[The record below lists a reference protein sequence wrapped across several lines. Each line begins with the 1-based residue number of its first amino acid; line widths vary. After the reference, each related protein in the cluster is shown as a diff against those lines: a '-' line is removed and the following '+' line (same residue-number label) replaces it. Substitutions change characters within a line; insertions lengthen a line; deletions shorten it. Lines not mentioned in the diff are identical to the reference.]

1 MTHVSH
7 TFNRWEGK
15 MKLIIAEKKEL
26 AEAIVAAI
34 PGDKKYN
41 GNSITVGDY
50 ITCWIYGH
58 ILTHK
63 EPEEIDPS
71 LKKWTLESLP
81 IYFPK
86 WDKKPLPNKI
96 ELFNSVKEL
105 MHLNQV
111 TEIIHAGDADS
122 EGQYLVDELLEYCS
136 NKKPVK
142 RLMVNDNS
150 LGGVQKAFSKID
162 DNSKYISLGK
172 SAEAR
177 AIADMVVGFSL
188 SRYYSIINN
197 AKLSVGRVQ
206 TPTMALVVNR
216 DNEIK
221 NHIKE
226 KYYNLHLKININNID
241 IDLKYYTKEKTTDKS
256 IHEEFI
262 NKIENRSSNLV
273 VTKKE
278 SYRATPLPY
287 NLSDLESDAAILFKY
302 SAKKTMD
309 ITQNLRDKYKA
320 ITYNR
325 SDCRYLSEEHFK
337 EAPELIPVVAQ
348 KLNFTAT
355 FNFNEKSKCFNDKY
369 VTAHHGIIPTGSGN
383 FDEFSQEEKNIYKL
397 IAERYFIQFLEK
409 VKVEKTEART
419 EIEEVIFKKSSTK
432 ILELGYTKYFKVL
445 DDEDIENDEEIES
458 KKENDLSKIPA
469 GEYQVEVDQSNFFI
483 EEKETI
489 AKRPYTEATLI
500 KDLNN
505 IAKYVKDP
513 EIREL
518 LKSKDKDKKDVNGSI
533 GTTATIPGIL
543 EGLIEKGFLTR
554 KEEKI
559 VSTELA
565 QEYLKILPESL
576 KTPDSTALWWSIQ
589 EKIARGEAKVED
601 LTLSVLEDVKMIINS
616 EHKTISSQFSKEKQE
631 KEIIGICPKC
641 GKIIYEGE
649 KNFYCSGYKSGCDF
663 KLWKKIKVFNQKE
676 VTITKQDAKTL
687 LNKGKILITGLTN
700 KAGKKYKANFKLEVI
715 DKYVN
720 LSLDSFVN

>member
-1 MTHVSH
+1 
-7 TFNRWEGK
+7 

-41 GNSITVGDY
+41 GSSIIIGDY
-50 ITCWIYGH
+50 IACWIYGH

-71 LKKWTLESLP
+71 LKKWKLDTLP
-81 IYFPK
+81 IYFSK
-86 WDKKPLPNKI
+86 WDKKILPYRKDLFNTVKDLIHSNKI
-96 ELFNSVKEL
+96 
-105 MHLNQV
+105 

-142 RLMVNDNS
+142 RLMVNDNT
-150 LGGVQKAFSKID
+150 LGGVQKAFSKIE
-162 DNSKYISLGK
+162 DNSKYTALGK

-177 AIADMVVGFSL
+177 AIADMIVGFSL
-188 SRYYSIINN
+188 SRFYSIINN
-197 AKLSVGRVQ
+197 AKLSIGRVQ

-226 KYYNLHLKININNID
+226 KYYNLYLKTNINNID
-241 IDLKYYTKEKTTDKS
+241 IDLRYSSKERIMDKF
-256 IHEEFI
+256 IYEEFI
-262 NKIENRSSNLV
+262 NNVGDKTSNLLI
-273 VTKKE
+273 TKKE
-278 SYRATPLPY
+278 NYRATPLPY
-287 NLSDLESDAAILFKY
+287 NLSDLESDAATLFKY

-325 SDCRYLSEEHFK
+325 SDCRYLSDEHFK
-337 EAPELIPVVAQ
+337 EAPKLIPLVAE

-355 FNFNEKSKCFNDKY
+355 FDFNEKSRCFNDKY
-369 VTAHHGIIPTGSGN
+369 VTAHHGIIPTGAGD
-383 FDEFSQEEKNIYKL
+383 FEQFSQEEKNIYKL
-397 IAERYFIQFLEK
+397 IAERYLIQFLEK
-409 VKVEKTEART
+409 VKIEKTEAKV
-419 EIEEVIFKKSSTK
+419 EINEAIFKKSSIK
-432 ILELGYTKYFKVL
+432 ILEPGYTKYFKVL
-445 DDEDIENDEEIES
+445 EDDNENDEEVEE
-458 KKENDLSKIPA
+458 KKENNLSKIPG
-469 GEYQVEVDQSNFFI
+469 GEYQIKINDSNFFI
-483 EEKETI
+483 EEKETT
-489 AKRPYTEATLI
+489 AKKPYTEATLI

-559 VSTELA
+559 ISTELA
-565 QEYLKILPESL
+565 KEYLKILPESL

-589 EKIARGEAKVED
+589 EKIARGEAKLED
-601 LTLSVLEDVKMIINS
+601 LTLSVLEDVKTIINS
-616 EHKTISSQFSKEKQE
+616 EHKTISSEFSTLKQE
-631 KEIIGICPKC
+631 KEIIGVCPKC
-641 GKIIYEGE
+641 GEPIYEGE
-649 KNFYCSGYKSGCDF
+649 KNFYCNGYKSGCDF

-687 LNKGKILITGLTN
+687 LNKGTILITGLTN
-700 KAGKKYKANFKLEVI
+700 KAGKKYKANFKLEI
-715 DKYVN
+715 NDKYVN

>member
-1 MTHVSH
+1 
-7 TFNRWEGK
+7 

-34 PGDKKYN
+34 PGEKKYN
-41 GNSITVGDY
+41 GSSIIIGDY
-50 ITCWIYGH
+50 IACWIYGH

-71 LKKWTLESLP
+71 LKKWKLDTLP
-81 IYFPK
+81 IYFSK
-86 WDKKPLPNKI
+86 WDKKILPYRKD
-96 ELFNSVKEL
+96 LFNTVKDLIHSNEI
-105 MHLNQV
+105 

-142 RLMVNDNS
+142 RLMVNDNT
-150 LGGVQKAFSKID
+150 LGGVQKAFSKIE
-162 DNSKYISLGK
+162 DNSKYTALGK

-177 AIADMVVGFSL
+177 AIADMIVGFSL
-188 SRYYSIINN
+188 SRLYSIINN

-226 KYYNLHLKININNID
+226 KYYNLYLKTNINNID
-241 IDLKYYTKEKTTDKS
+241 IDLRYSSKERIMDKF
-256 IHEEFI
+256 IYEEFI
-262 NKIENRSSNLV
+262 NNVGDKTSNLLI
-273 VTKKE
+273 TKKE
-278 SYRATPLPY
+278 NYRTTPLPY
-287 NLSDLESDAAILFKY
+287 NLSDLESDAATLFKY

-325 SDCRYLSEEHFK
+325 SDCRYLSDEHFK
-337 EAPELIPVVAQ
+337 EAPKLIPLVAE

-355 FNFNEKSKCFNDKY
+355 FDFNEKSRCFNDKY
-369 VTAHHGIIPTGSGN
+369 VTAHHGIIPTGAGD
-383 FDEFSQEEKNIYKL
+383 FEQFSQEEKNIYKL
-397 IAERYFIQFLEK
+397 IAERYLIQFLEK
-409 VKVEKTEART
+409 VKIEKTEAKV
-419 EIEEVIFKKSSTK
+419 EINEAIFKKSSIK
-432 ILELGYTKYFKVL
+432 ILEPGYTKYFKVL
-445 DDEDIENDEEIES
+445 EDDNENDEEVEE
-458 KKENDLSKIPA
+458 KKENNLSKIPG
-469 GEYQVEVDQSNFFI
+469 GEYQIKINDSNFFI
-483 EEKETI
+483 EEKETT
-489 AKRPYTEATLI
+489 AKKPYTEATLI

-559 VSTELA
+559 ISTELA
-565 QEYLKILPESL
+565 KEYLKILPESL

-589 EKIARGEAKVED
+589 EKIARGEAKLED
-601 LTLSVLEDVKMIINS
+601 LTLSVLEDVKTIINS
-616 EHKTISSQFSKEKQE
+616 EHKTISSEFSTLKQE
-631 KEIIGICPKC
+631 KEIIGVCPKC
-641 GKIIYEGE
+641 GEPIYEGE
-649 KNFYCSGYKSGCDF
+649 KNFYCNGYKSGCDF

-687 LNKGKILITGLTN
+687 LNKGTILITGLTN
-700 KAGKKYKANFKLEVI
+700 KAGKKYKANFKLEI
-715 DKYVN
+715 NDKYVN

>member
-1 MTHVSH
+1 M
-7 TFNRWEGK
+7 GGIK
-15 MKLIIAEKKEL
+15 LKLIIAEKKEL

-63 EPEEIDPS
+63 EPEEVDPS

-105 MHLNQV
+105 MHSNQV

-122 EGQYLVDELLEYCS
+122 EGQYLVDEVLEYCS

-142 RLMVNDNS
+142 RLMVNDNT

-177 AIADMVVGFSL
+177 AIADMIVGFSL

-226 KYYNLHLKININNID
+226 KYYNLHLKTNINNID
-241 IDLKYYTKEKTTDKS
+241 IDLKYYIKEKTTDKS

-262 NKIENRSSNLV
+262 NKIENRTSNLV

-287 NLSDLESDAAILFKY
+287 NLSDLESDAATLFKY

-309 ITQNLRDKYKA
+309 ITQSLRDKHKA

-348 KLNFTAT
+348 KLNFTVT

-409 VKVEKTEART
+409 VKVEKTEAKT
-419 EIEEVIFKKSSTK
+419 EIEEIIFKKSSIK
-432 ILELGYTKYFKVL
+432 ILEPGYTKYFKVL
-445 DDEDIENDEEIES
+445 DDEDNENEEEIDN

-469 GEYQVEVDQSNFFI
+469 GEYQIEVSQSNFFI
-483 EEKETI
+483 EEKETV
-489 AKRPYTEATLI
+489 AKKPYTEATLI

-565 QEYLKILPESL
+565 KEYLKILPESL
-576 KTPDSTALWWSIQ
+576 KTPDVTALWWSIQ

-601 LTLSVLEDVKMIINS
+601 LTLSVLEDVKSIINS
-616 EHKTISSQFSKEKQE
+616 EHKTISSEFSRQKQE
-631 KEIIGICPKC
+631 KEVIGKCPKC
-641 GKIIYEGE
+641 GNPIYEGE
-649 KNFYCSGYKSGCDF
+649 KNFYCSGYKAGCDF

-676 VTITKQDAKTL
+676 VTITNQDAKTL
-687 LNKGKILITGLTN
+687 LNKGTILITGLTN
-700 KAGKKYKANFKLEVI
+700 KAGKKYKANFKLEI
-715 DKYVN
+715 NDKYVN
-720 LSLDSFVN
+720 LSLDSFLK

>member
-1 MTHVSH
+1 
-7 TFNRWEGK
+7 

>member
-1 MTHVSH
+1 
-7 TFNRWEGK
+7 

-34 PGDKKYN
+34 PGEKKYN
-41 GNSITVGDY
+41 GSSIIIGDY
-50 ITCWIYGH
+50 IACWIYGH

-71 LKKWTLESLP
+71 LKKWKLDTLP
-81 IYFPK
+81 IYFSK
-86 WDKKPLPNKI
+86 WDKKILPYRKD
-96 ELFNSVKEL
+96 LFNTVKDLIHSNEI
-105 MHLNQV
+105 

-142 RLMVNDNS
+142 RLMVNDNT
-150 LGGVQKAFSKID
+150 LGGVQKAFSKIE
-162 DNSKYISLGK
+162 DNSKYTALGK

-177 AIADMVVGFSL
+177 AIADMIVGFSL
-188 SRYYSIINN
+188 SRLYSIINN
-197 AKLSVGRVQ
+197 PKLSVGRVQ

-226 KYYNLHLKININNID
+226 KYYNLYLKTNINDID
-241 IDLKYYTKEKTTDKS
+241 IDLRYSSKERIMDKF
-256 IHEEFI
+256 IYEEFI
-262 NKIENRSSNLV
+262 NNVGDKTSNLLI
-273 VTKKE
+273 TKKE
-278 SYRATPLPY
+278 NYRATPLPY
-287 NLSDLESDAAILFKY
+287 NLSDLESDAATLFKY

-325 SDCRYLSEEHFK
+325 SDCRYLSDEHFK
-337 EAPELIPVVAQ
+337 EAPKLIPLVAE

-355 FNFNEKSKCFNDKY
+355 FDFNEKSRCFNDKY
-369 VTAHHGIIPTGSGN
+369 VTAHHGIIPTGAGD
-383 FDEFSQEEKNIYKL
+383 FEQFSQEEKNIYKL
-397 IAERYFIQFLEK
+397 IAERYLIQFLEK
-409 VKVEKTEART
+409 VKIEKTEAKV
-419 EIEEVIFKKSSTK
+419 EINEAIFKKSSIK
-432 ILELGYTKYFKVL
+432 ILEPGYTKYFKVL
-445 DDEDIENDEEIES
+445 EDDNENDEEVEE
-458 KKENDLSKIPA
+458 KKENNLSKIPG
-469 GEYQVEVDQSNFFI
+469 GEYQIKINDSNFFI
-483 EEKETI
+483 EEKETT
-489 AKRPYTEATLI
+489 AKKPYTEATLI

-559 VSTELA
+559 ISTELA
-565 QEYLKILPESL
+565 KEYLKILPESL

-589 EKIARGEAKVED
+589 EKIARGEAKLED
-601 LTLSVLEDVKMIINS
+601 LTLSVLEDVKTIINS
-616 EHKTISSQFSKEKQE
+616 EHKTISSEFSTLKQE
-631 KEIIGICPKC
+631 KEIIGVCPKC
-641 GKIIYEGE
+641 GEPIYEGE
-649 KNFYCSGYKSGCDF
+649 KNFYCNGYKSGCDF

-687 LNKGKILITGLTN
+687 LNKGTILITGLTN
-700 KAGKKYKANFKLEVI
+700 KAGKKYKANFKLEI
-715 DKYVN
+715 NDKYVN

>member
-1 MTHVSH
+1 
-7 TFNRWEGK
+7 

-34 PGDKKYN
+34 PGDKKYK

-58 ILTHK
+58 ILVHK

-105 MHLNQV
+105 MHSNQV
-111 TEIIHAGDADS
+111 TEIIHAGDGDS
-122 EGQYLVDELLEYCS
+122 EGQYLVDEVLEYCS

-142 RLMVNDNS
+142 RLIVNDNT
-150 LGGVQKAFSKID
+150 LGGVKKAFSKID
-162 DNSKYISLGK
+162 DNSNYIPLGK

-177 AIADMVVGFSL
+177 AIADMIVGFSL

-206 TPTMALVVNR
+206 TPTMTLVVNR

-221 NHIKE
+221 NQIKE
-226 KYYNLHLKININNID
+226 KYYNLHLKTNINNID

-262 NKIENRSSNLV
+262 NKIENRTSNLV

-287 NLSDLESDAAILFKY
+287 NLSDLESDAATLFKY

-309 ITQNLRDKYKA
+309 ITQSLRDKHKA

-348 KLNFTAT
+348 KLNFTVT

-409 VKVEKTEART
+409 VKVEKTEAKT
-419 EIEEVIFKKSSTK
+419 EIEEIIFKKNSIK
-432 ILELGYTKYFKVL
+432 ILEPGYTKYFKVL
-445 DDEDIENDEEIES
+445 DDEDNENEEEIEN
-458 KKENDLSKIPA
+458 KKENDLSKIPD
-469 GEYQVEVDQSNFFI
+469 GEYQIEVSQSNFFI
-483 EEKETI
+483 EEKETV
-489 AKRPYTEATLI
+489 AKKPYTEATLI

-565 QEYLKILPESL
+565 KEYLKILPESL
-576 KTPDSTALWWSIQ
+576 KTPDATALWWSIQ
-589 EKIARGEAKVED
+589 EKIARSEAKLED
-601 LTLSVLEDVKMIINS
+601 LTLSVLEDVKSIINS
-616 EHKTISSQFSKEKQE
+616 EHKTISSEFSRQKQE
-631 KEIIGICPKC
+631 KEVIGKCPKC
-641 GKIIYEGE
+641 GEIIYEGE
-649 KNFYCSGYKSGCDF
+649 KNFYCSGYKTGCDF
-663 KLWKKIKVFNQKE
+663 KLWKKVKVFNQKE

-700 KAGKKYKANFKLEVI
+700 KAGKKYKANFKLEVS

>member
-1 MTHVSH
+1 
-7 TFNRWEGK
+7 

-41 GNSITVGDY
+41 GNSIIVGDY

-58 ILTHK
+58 VLAYK

-81 IYFPK
+81 IYFSK
-86 WDKKPLPNKI
+86 WDKKPLPQKI
-96 ELFNSVKEL
+96 ELFNTVKEL
-105 MHLNQV
+105 IHSNQV
-111 TEIIHAGDADS
+111 TEIIHAGDGDS
-122 EGQYLVDELLEYCS
+122 EGQYLVDEVLEYCS

-142 RLMVNDNS
+142 RLIINDNT
-150 LGGVQKAFSKID
+150 LGGVKKAFSKID
-162 DNSKYISLGK
+162 DNSKYIPIGK

-177 AIADMVVGFSL
+177 AIADMIVGFSL
-188 SRYYSIINN
+188 SRFYSILNN
-197 AKLSVGRVQ
+197 AKLSIGRVQ

-226 KYYNLHLKININNID
+226 KYYNLQLKTNVNNLD
-241 IDLKYYTKEKTTDKS
+241 IDLKYYAKERVTDKS
-256 IHEEFI
+256 IYEELI
-262 NKIENRSSNLV
+262 NKIGDKVSKLT

-278 SYRATPLPY
+278 NYKATPLPY
-287 NLSDLESDAAILFKY
+287 NLSDLESDAATLFKY

-309 ITQNLRDKYKA
+309 ITQSLRDKYKA

-337 EAPELIPVVAQ
+337 EAPNLIPIVAQ
-348 KLNFTAT
+348 KLNFVAN
-355 FNFNEKSKCFNDKY
+355 FNFTEKSNCFNDKY
-369 VTAHHGIIPTGSGN
+369 VTAHHGIIPTESGN
-383 FDEFSQEEKNIYKL
+383 FEEFSEDEKNIYKL

-409 VKVEKTEART
+409 IKVEKTEAKT
-419 EIEEVIFKKSSTK
+419 EIEENIFKKSSTK
-432 ILELGYTKYFKVL
+432 ILEPGYTKYFKVL
-445 DDEDIENDEEIES
+445 DNEDEKEEEIEE
-458 KKENDLSKIPA
+458 KIENSLSEIPA
-469 GEYQVEVDQSNFFI
+469 GEYQIEVSQTNFFI
-483 EEKETI
+483 EEKETV
-489 AKRPYTEATLI
+489 AKKPYTEATLI
-500 KDLNN
+500 RDLNN
-505 IAKYVKDP
+505 IAKYVIDP

-565 QEYLKILPESL
+565 KEYLKILPDSL

-589 EKIARGEAKVED
+589 EKIARGEARIED
-601 LTLSVLEDVKMIINS
+601 LTLSVLEDVKAIINS

-631 KEIIGICPKC
+631 KEVIGICPKC
-641 GKIIYEGE
+641 GEIIYEGE
-649 KNFYCSGYKSGCDF
+649 KNFYCSGYKTGCDF

-676 VTITKQDAKTL
+676 VPITKQEAKTL
-687 LNKGKILITGLTN
+687 LNKGTILITGLTN
-700 KAGKKYKANFKLEVI
+700 KTGKKYKANFKLEVS

>member
-1 MTHVSH
+1 
-7 TFNRWEGK
+7 

-63 EPEEIDPS
+63 EPEEVDPS

-86 WDKKPLPNKI
+86 WDKKPLSNKI
-96 ELFNSVKEL
+96 ELFNTVKEL
-105 MHLNQV
+105 ICSNQV
-111 TEIIHAGDADS
+111 IEIIHAGDADS
-122 EGQYLVDELLEYCS
+122 EGQYLVDEVLEYCS

-142 RLMVNDNS
+142 RLMVNDNT
-150 LGGVQKAFSKID
+150 LGGVQKAFSKIE

-177 AIADMVVGFSL
+177 AVADMIVGFSL

-197 AKLSVGRVQ
+197 AKLSIGRVQ

-226 KYYNLHLKININNID
+226 KYYNLHLKTNINNID

-262 NKIENRSSNLV
+262 NKIENRTSNLV

-287 NLSDLESDAAILFKY
+287 NLSDLESDAATLFKY

-309 ITQNLRDKYKA
+309 ITQSLRDKHKA

-348 KLNFTAT
+348 KLNFTVT

-409 VKVEKTEART
+409 VKVEKTEAKT
-419 EIEEVIFKKSSTK
+419 EIEEIIFKKSSIK
-432 ILELGYTKYFKVL
+432 ILESGYTKYFKIL
-445 DDEDIENDEEIES
+445 DDEDNENEEEIDN

-469 GEYQVEVDQSNFFI
+469 GEYQIEVSQSNFFI
-483 EEKETI
+483 EEKETV
-489 AKRPYTEATLI
+489 AKKPYTEATLI

-565 QEYLKILPESL
+565 KEYLKILPESL
-576 KTPDSTALWWSIQ
+576 KTPDVTALWWSIQ

-601 LTLSVLEDVKMIINS
+601 LTLSVLEDVKSIINS
-616 EHKTISSQFSKEKQE
+616 EHKTISSEFSRQKQE
-631 KEIIGICPKC
+631 KEVIGKCPKC
-641 GKIIYEGE
+641 GNPIYEGE
-649 KNFYCSGYKSGCDF
+649 KNFYCSGYKAGCDF

-700 KAGKKYKANFKLEVI
+700 KAGKKYKANFKLEI
-715 DKYVN
+715 SDKYVN

>member
-1 MTHVSH
+1 
-7 TFNRWEGK
+7 

-41 GNSITVGDY
+41 GSSIIIGDY
-50 ITCWIYGH
+50 IACWIYGH

-71 LKKWTLESLP
+71 LKKWKLDTLP
-81 IYFPK
+81 IYFSK
-86 WDKKPLPNKI
+86 WDKKILPYRKD
-96 ELFNSVKEL
+96 LFNTVKDLIHSNEI
-105 MHLNQV
+105 

-142 RLMVNDNS
+142 RLMVNDNT
-150 LGGVQKAFSKID
+150 LGGVQKAFSKIE
-162 DNSKYISLGK
+162 DNSKYTALGK

-177 AIADMVVGFSL
+177 AIADMIVGFSL
-188 SRYYSIINN
+188 SRFYSIINN

-226 KYYNLHLKININNID
+226 KYYNLYLKTNINDID
-241 IDLKYYTKEKTTDKS
+241 IDLRYSSKERIMDKF
-256 IHEEFI
+256 IYEEFI
-262 NKIENRSSNLV
+262 NNVGDKTSNLLI
-273 VTKKE
+273 TKKE
-278 SYRATPLPY
+278 NYRATPLPY
-287 NLSDLESDAAILFKY
+287 NLSDLESDAATLFKY

-325 SDCRYLSEEHFK
+325 SDCRYLSDEHFK
-337 EAPELIPVVAQ
+337 EAPKLIPLVAE

-355 FNFNEKSKCFNDKY
+355 FDFNEKSRCFNDKY
-369 VTAHHGIIPTGSGN
+369 VTAHHGIIPTGAGD
-383 FDEFSQEEKNIYKL
+383 FEQFSQEEKNIYKL
-397 IAERYFIQFLEK
+397 IAERYLIQFLEK
-409 VKVEKTEART
+409 VKIEKTEAKV
-419 EIEEVIFKKSSTK
+419 EINEAIFKKSSIK
-432 ILELGYTKYFKVL
+432 ILEPGYTKYFKVL
-445 DDEDIENDEEIES
+445 EDDNENDEEVEE
-458 KKENDLSKIPA
+458 KKENNLSKIPG
-469 GEYQVEVDQSNFFI
+469 GEYQIKINDSNFFI
-483 EEKETI
+483 EEKETT
-489 AKRPYTEATLI
+489 AKKPYTEATLI

-559 VSTELA
+559 ISTELA
-565 QEYLKILPESL
+565 KEYLKILPESL

-589 EKIARGEAKVED
+589 EKIARGEAKLED
-601 LTLSVLEDVKMIINS
+601 LTLSVLEDVKTIINS
-616 EHKTISSQFSKEKQE
+616 EHKTISSEFSTLKQE
-631 KEIIGICPKC
+631 KEIIGVCPKC
-641 GKIIYEGE
+641 GEPIYEGE
-649 KNFYCSGYKSGCDF
+649 KNFYCNGYKSGCDF

-687 LNKGKILITGLTN
+687 LNKGTILITGLTN
-700 KAGKKYKANFKLEVI
+700 KAGKKYKANFKLEI
-715 DKYVN
+715 NDKYVN

>member
-1 MTHVSH
+1 
-7 TFNRWEGK
+7 

-34 PGDKKYN
+34 PGDKKSN

-58 ILTHK
+58 VLAYK

-81 IYFPK
+81 IYFSK
-86 WDKKPLPNKI
+86 WDKKPLPQKM
-96 ELFNSVKEL
+96 ELFNTVKEL
-105 MHLNQV
+105 MHSNQV
-111 TEIIHAGDADS
+111 TEIIHAGDGDS
-122 EGQYLVDELLEYCS
+122 EGQYLVDEVLEYCS
-136 NKKPVK
+136 NNKPVK
-142 RLMVNDNS
+142 RLIINDNT
-150 LGGVQKAFSKID
+150 LGGVKKAFSKID
-162 DNSKYISLGK
+162 DNSKYIPIGK

-177 AIADMVVGFSL
+177 AIADMIVGFSL
-188 SRYYSIINN
+188 SRFYSILNN
-197 AKLSVGRVQ
+197 AKLSIGRVQ

-226 KYYNLHLKININNID
+226 KYYNLQLKTNVNNLD
-241 IDLKYYTKEKTTDKS
+241 IDLKYYAKERVTDKS
-256 IHEEFI
+256 IYEELI
-262 NKIENRSSNLV
+262 NKIGDKVSKLT

-278 SYRATPLPY
+278 NYKATPFPY
-287 NLSDLESDAAILFKY
+287 NLSDLESDAATLFKY

-309 ITQNLRDKYKA
+309 ITQSLRDKHKA

-325 SDCRYLSEEHFK
+325 SNSSYLTEEHFK
-337 EAPELIPVVAQ
+337 EAPKIIPVVAQ
-348 KLNFTAT
+348 KLNFIAT
-355 FNFNEKSKCFNDKY
+355 FNFSQKTKCFNDKY
-369 VTAHHGIIPTGSGN
+369 SVPHHGIIPTGAGN
-383 FDEFSQEEKNIYKL
+383 FEDFSKEEKNIYKL

-409 VKVEKTEART
+409 VKVEKTEAKV
-419 EIEEVIFKKSSTK
+419 EIEENIFKKSSTK
-432 ILELGYTKYFKVL
+432 ILEPGYTKYFKVL
-445 DDEDIENDEEIES
+445 DDGDNENEEEIEG
-458 KKENDLSKIPA
+458 KIENSLSEIPA
-469 GEYQVEVDQSNFFI
+469 GEYQIEVSQTNFFI
-483 EEKETI
+483 EEKETVP
-489 AKRPYTEATLI
+489 KKPYTEATLI

-518 LKSKDKDKKDVNGSI
+518 LKNKDKDKKDVNGSI
-533 GTTATIPGIL
+533 GTVATIPGIL
-543 EGLIEKGFLTR
+543 EGLIEKGFLAR

-565 QEYLKILPESL
+565 KEYLKILPESL

-601 LTLSVLEDVKMIINS
+601 LTLSVLEDVKGIINS
-616 EHKTISSQFSKEKQE
+616 EHKTISSEFSRQKQE
-631 KEIIGICPKC
+631 KEVIGKCPKC
-641 GKIIYEGE
+641 GNPIYEGE
-649 KNFYCSGYKSGCDF
+649 KNFYCSGYKAGCDF

-687 LNKGKILITGLTN
+687 LNKGTIAITGLTN
-700 KAGKKYKANFKLEVI
+700 KAGKKYKANFKLEVS

>member
-1 MTHVSH
+1 
-7 TFNRWEGK
+7 

-34 PGDKKYN
+34 PGDKKYK

-58 ILTHK
+58 ILVHK

-105 MHLNQV
+105 MHSNQV
-111 TEIIHAGDADS
+111 TEIIHAGDGDS
-122 EGQYLVDELLEYCS
+122 EGQYLVDEVLEYCS

-142 RLMVNDNS
+142 RLIVNDNT
-150 LGGVQKAFSKID
+150 LGGVKKAFSKID
-162 DNSKYISLGK
+162 DNSNYIPLGK

-177 AIADMVVGFSL
+177 AIADMIVGFSL

-206 TPTMALVVNR
+206 TPTMTLVVNR

-226 KYYNLHLKININNID
+226 KYYNLHLKTNINNID

-262 NKIENRSSNLV
+262 NKIENRTSNLV

-287 NLSDLESDAAILFKY
+287 NLSDLESDAATLFKY

-309 ITQNLRDKYKA
+309 ITQSLRDKHKA

-348 KLNFTAT
+348 KLNFTVT

-409 VKVEKTEART
+409 VKVEKTEAKT
-419 EIEEVIFKKSSTK
+419 EIEEIIFKKNSIK
-432 ILELGYTKYFKVL
+432 ILEPGYTKYFKVL
-445 DDEDIENDEEIES
+445 DDEDNENEEEIEN

-469 GEYQVEVDQSNFFI
+469 GEYQIEVSQSNFFI
-483 EEKETI
+483 EEKETV
-489 AKRPYTEATLI
+489 AKKPYTEATLI

-518 LKSKDKDKKDVNGSI
+518 LKSKDKDKKDVNESI

-565 QEYLKILPESL
+565 KEYLKILPESL
-576 KTPDSTALWWSIQ
+576 KTPDATALWWSIQ
-589 EKIARGEAKVED
+589 EKIARSEAKLED
-601 LTLSVLEDVKMIINS
+601 LTLSVLEDVKSIINS
-616 EHKTISSQFSKEKQE
+616 EHKTISSEFSRQKQE
-631 KEIIGICPKC
+631 KEVIGKCPKC
-641 GKIIYEGE
+641 GEIIYEGE
-649 KNFYCSGYKSGCDF
+649 KNFYCSGYKTGCDF
-663 KLWKKIKVFNQKE
+663 KLWKKVKVFNQKE

-700 KAGKKYKANFKLEVI
+700 KAGKKYKANFKLEVS

>member
-1 MTHVSH
+1 
-7 TFNRWEGK
+7 

-34 PGDKKYN
+34 PGEKKYN
-41 GNSITVGDY
+41 GSSIIIGDY
-50 ITCWIYGH
+50 IACWIYGH

-71 LKKWTLESLP
+71 LKKWKLDTLP
-81 IYFPK
+81 IYFSK
-86 WDKKPLPNKI
+86 WDKKILPYRKD
-96 ELFNSVKEL
+96 LFNTVKDLIHSNEI
-105 MHLNQV
+105 

-142 RLMVNDNS
+142 RLMVNDNT
-150 LGGVQKAFSKID
+150 LGGVQKAFSKIE
-162 DNSKYISLGK
+162 DNSKYTALGK

-177 AIADMVVGFSL
+177 AIADMIVGFSL
-188 SRYYSIINN
+188 SRFYSIINN
-197 AKLSVGRVQ
+197 AKLSIGRVQ

-226 KYYNLHLKININNID
+226 KYYNLYLKTNINDID
-241 IDLKYYTKEKTTDKS
+241 IDLRYSSKERIMDKS
-256 IHEEFI
+256 IYEEFI
-262 NKIENRSSNLV
+262 NNVGDKTSNLLI
-273 VTKKE
+273 TKKE
-278 SYRATPLPY
+278 NYRATPLPY
-287 NLSDLESDAAILFKY
+287 NLSDLESDAATLFKY

-337 EAPELIPVVAQ
+337 EAPKLIPLVAE

-355 FNFNEKSKCFNDKY
+355 FDFNEKSRCFNDKY
-369 VTAHHGIIPTGSGN
+369 VTAHHGIIPTGAGD
-383 FDEFSQEEKNIYKL
+383 FEQFSQEEKNIYKL
-397 IAERYFIQFLEK
+397 IAERYLIQFLEK
-409 VKVEKTEART
+409 VKIEKTEAKV
-419 EIEEVIFKKSSTK
+419 EINEAIFKKSSIK
-432 ILELGYTKYFKVL
+432 ILEPGYTKYFKVL
-445 DDEDIENDEEIES
+445 EDDNENDEEIEE
-458 KKENDLSKIPA
+458 KKENNLSKIPG
-469 GEYQVEVDQSNFFI
+469 GEYQIKINNSNFFI
-483 EEKETI
+483 EEKETT
-489 AKRPYTEATLI
+489 AKKPYTEATLI

-589 EKIARGEAKVED
+589 EKIARGEAKLED
-601 LTLSVLEDVKMIINS
+601 LTLSVLEDVKTIINS
-616 EHKTISSQFSKEKQE
+616 EHKTISSEFSTVKQE
-631 KEIIGICPKC
+631 KEVIGVCPKC
-641 GKIIYEGE
+641 GKLIYEGE
-649 KNFYCSGYKSGCDF
+649 KNFYCNGYKSGCDF
-663 KLWKKIKVFNQKE
+663 KLWKKIKIFNQKE

-687 LNKGKILITGLTN
+687 LNKGTILITGLTN
-700 KAGKKYKANFKLEVI
+700 KAGKKYKANFKLEI
-715 DKYVN
+715 NDKYVN

>member
-1 MTHVSH
+1 
-7 TFNRWEGK
+7 

-409 VKVEKTEART
+409 VKIEKTEART

>member
-1 MTHVSH
+1 
-7 TFNRWEGK
+7 

-71 LKKWTLESLP
+71 LKKWILESLP

-105 MHLNQV
+105 MHSNQV

-142 RLMVNDNS
+142 RLMVNDNT

-177 AIADMVVGFSL
+177 AIADMIVGFSL

-226 KYYNLHLKININNID
+226 KYYNLYLKTNINDTD
-241 IDLKYYTKEKTTDKS
+241 IDLRYSSKERTIDKS
-256 IHEEFI
+256 IYEEFI
-262 NKIENRSSNLV
+262 NNVGDKTSNLLI
-273 VTKKE
+273 TKKE
-278 SYRATPLPY
+278 NYRATPLPY

-337 EAPELIPVVAQ
+337 EAPKLIPLVAE

-355 FNFNEKSKCFNDKY
+355 FNFNEKSRCFNDKY
-369 VTAHHGIIPTGSGN
+369 VTAHHGIIPTGAGD
-383 FDEFSQEEKNIYKL
+383 FEQFSQEEKNIYKL
-397 IAERYFIQFLEK
+397 IAERYLIQFLEK
-409 VKVEKTEART
+409 VKIEKTEAKV
-419 EIEEVIFKKSSTK
+419 EINEAIFKKSSIK
-432 ILELGYTKYFKVL
+432 ILEPGYTKYFKVL
-445 DDEDIENDEEIES
+445 EDDNENDEEIE
-458 KKENDLSKIPA
+458 ENNLSKIPD
-469 GEYQVEVDQSNFFI
+469 GEYQIKINNSNFFI
-483 EEKETI
+483 EEKETT
-489 AKRPYTEATLI
+489 AKKPYTEATLI

-589 EKIARGEAKVED
+589 EKIARGEAKLED
-601 LTLSVLEDVKMIINS
+601 LTLSVLEDVKTIINS
-616 EHKTISSQFSKEKQE
+616 EHKTISSEFSTVKQE
-631 KEIIGICPKC
+631 KEVIGVCPKC
-641 GKIIYEGE
+641 GKLIYEGE
-649 KNFYCSGYKSGCDF
+649 KNFYCNGYKAGCDF

-687 LNKGKILITGLTN
+687 LNKGTILITGLTN
-700 KAGKKYKANFKLEVI
+700 KAGKKYKANFKLEI
-715 DKYVN
+715 NDKYVN

>member
-1 MTHVSH
+1 
-7 TFNRWEGK
+7 

-34 PGDKKYN
+34 PGEKKYN
-41 GNSITVGDY
+41 GSSIIIGDY
-50 ITCWIYGH
+50 IACWIYGH

-71 LKKWTLESLP
+71 LKKWKLDTLP
-81 IYFPK
+81 IYFSK
-86 WDKKPLPNKI
+86 WDKKILPYRKD
-96 ELFNSVKEL
+96 LFNTVKDLIHSNEI
-105 MHLNQV
+105 

-142 RLMVNDNS
+142 RLMVNDNT
-150 LGGVQKAFSKID
+150 LGGVQKAFSKIE
-162 DNSKYISLGK
+162 DNSKYTALGK

-177 AIADMVVGFSL
+177 AIADMIVGFSL
-188 SRYYSIINN
+188 SRFYSIINN
-197 AKLSVGRVQ
+197 AKLSIGRVQ

-226 KYYNLHLKININNID
+226 KYYNLYLKTNINDID
-241 IDLKYYTKEKTTDKS
+241 IDLRYSSKERIMDKF
-256 IHEEFI
+256 IYEEFI
-262 NKIENRSSNLV
+262 NNVGDKTSNLLI
-273 VTKKE
+273 TKKE
-278 SYRATPLPY
+278 NYRATPLPY
-287 NLSDLESDAAILFKY
+287 NLSDLESDAATLFKY

-325 SDCRYLSEEHFK
+325 SDCRYLSDEHFK
-337 EAPELIPVVAQ
+337 EAPKLIPLVAE

-355 FNFNEKSKCFNDKY
+355 FDFNEKSRCFNDKY
-369 VTAHHGIIPTGSGN
+369 VTAHHGIIPTGAGD
-383 FDEFSQEEKNIYKL
+383 FEQFSQEEKNIYKL
-397 IAERYFIQFLEK
+397 IAERYLIQFLEK
-409 VKVEKTEART
+409 VKIEKTEAKV
-419 EIEEVIFKKSSTK
+419 EINEAIFKKSSIK
-432 ILELGYTKYFKVL
+432 ILEPGYTKYFKVL
-445 DDEDIENDEEIES
+445 EDDNENDEEVEE
-458 KKENDLSKIPA
+458 KKENNLSKIPG
-469 GEYQVEVDQSNFFI
+469 GEYQIKINDSNFFI
-483 EEKETI
+483 EEKETT
-489 AKRPYTEATLI
+489 AKKPYTEATLI

-559 VSTELA
+559 ISTELA
-565 QEYLKILPESL
+565 KEYLKILPESL

-589 EKIARGEAKVED
+589 EKIARGEAKLED
-601 LTLSVLEDVKMIINS
+601 LTLSVLEDVKTIINS
-616 EHKTISSQFSKEKQE
+616 EHKTISSEFSTLKQE
-631 KEIIGICPKC
+631 KEIIGVCPKC
-641 GKIIYEGE
+641 GEPIYEGE
-649 KNFYCSGYKSGCDF
+649 KNFYCNGYKSGCDF

-687 LNKGKILITGLTN
+687 LNKGTILITGLTN
-700 KAGKKYKANFKLEVI
+700 KAGKKYKANFKLEI
-715 DKYVN
+715 NDKYVN

>member
-1 MTHVSH
+1 
-7 TFNRWEGK
+7 

-34 PGDKKYN
+34 PGDKKYK

-63 EPEEIDPS
+63 EPEEVNPS

-86 WDKKPLPNKI
+86 WDKKPLSNKI
-96 ELFNSVKEL
+96 ELFNTVKEL
-105 MHLNQV
+105 ICLNQV

-122 EGQYLVDELLEYCS
+122 EGQYLVDEVLEYCS

-142 RLMVNDNS
+142 RLMVNDNT
-150 LGGVQKAFSKID
+150 LGGVQKAFSKIE

-177 AIADMVVGFSL
+177 AIADMIVGFSL

-226 KYYNLHLKININNID
+226 KYYNLHLKTNINNID

-262 NKIENRSSNLV
+262 NKIENRTSNLV

-287 NLSDLESDAAILFKY
+287 NLSDLESDAATLFKY

-325 SDCRYLSEEHFK
+325 SDCRYLSDEHFK
-337 EAPELIPVVAQ
+337 EAPKLIPLVAE

-355 FNFNEKSKCFNDKY
+355 FDFNEKSRCFNDKY
-369 VTAHHGIIPTGSGN
+369 VTAHHGIIPTGAGD
-383 FDEFSQEEKNIYKL
+383 FEQFSQEEKNIYKL
-397 IAERYFIQFLEK
+397 IAERYLIQFLEK
-409 VKVEKTEART
+409 VKIEKTEAKV
-419 EIEEVIFKKSSTK
+419 EINEAIFKKSSIK
-432 ILELGYTKYFKVL
+432 ILEPGYTKYFKVL
-445 DDEDIENDEEIES
+445 EDDNENDEEVEE
-458 KKENDLSKIPA
+458 KKENNLSKIPG
-469 GEYQVEVDQSNFFI
+469 GEYQIKINDSNFFI
-483 EEKETI
+483 EEKETT
-489 AKRPYTEATLI
+489 AKKPYTEATLI

-559 VSTELA
+559 ISTELA
-565 QEYLKILPESL
+565 KEYLKILPESL

-589 EKIARGEAKVED
+589 EKIARGEAKLED
-601 LTLSVLEDVKMIINS
+601 LTLSVLEDVKTIINS
-616 EHKTISSQFSKEKQE
+616 EHKTISSEFSTLKQE
-631 KEIIGICPKC
+631 KEIIGVCPKC
-641 GKIIYEGE
+641 GEPIYEGE
-649 KNFYCSGYKSGCDF
+649 KNFYCNGYKSGCDF

-687 LNKGKILITGLTN
+687 LNKGTILITGLTN
-700 KAGKKYKANFKLEVI
+700 KAGKKYKANFKLEI
-715 DKYVN
+715 NDKYVN

>member
-1 MTHVSH
+1 
-7 TFNRWEGK
+7 

-34 PGDKKYN
+34 PGEKKYN
-41 GNSITVGDY
+41 GSSIIIGDY
-50 ITCWIYGH
+50 IACWIYGH

-71 LKKWTLESLP
+71 LKKWKLDTLP
-81 IYFPK
+81 IYFSK
-86 WDKKPLPNKI
+86 WDKKILPYRKD
-96 ELFNSVKEL
+96 LFNTVKDLIHSNEI
-105 MHLNQV
+105 

-142 RLMVNDNS
+142 RLMVNDNT
-150 LGGVQKAFSKID
+150 LGGVQKAFSKIE
-162 DNSKYISLGK
+162 DNSKYTALGK

-177 AIADMVVGFSL
+177 AIADMIVGFSL
-188 SRYYSIINN
+188 SRFYSIINN
-197 AKLSVGRVQ
+197 AKLSIGRVQ

-226 KYYNLHLKININNID
+226 KYYNLHLKTNINDID
-241 IDLKYYTKEKTTDKS
+241 IDLRYSSKERIMDKS
-256 IHEEFI
+256 IYEEFI
-262 NKIENRSSNLV
+262 NNVGDKTSNLLI
-273 VTKKE
+273 TKKE
-278 SYRATPLPY
+278 NYRATPLPY
-287 NLSDLESDAAILFKY
+287 NLSDLESDAATLFKY

-325 SDCRYLSEEHFK
+325 SDCRYLSDEHFK
-337 EAPELIPVVAQ
+337 EAPKLIPLVAE

-355 FNFNEKSKCFNDKY
+355 FDFNEKSRCFNDKY
-369 VTAHHGIIPTGSGN
+369 VTAHHGIIPTGAGD
-383 FDEFSQEEKNIYKL
+383 FEQFSQEEKNIYKL
-397 IAERYFIQFLEK
+397 IAERYLIQFLEK
-409 VKVEKTEART
+409 VKIEKTEAKV
-419 EIEEVIFKKSSTK
+419 EINEAIFKKSSIK
-432 ILELGYTKYFKVL
+432 ILEPGYTKYFKVL
-445 DDEDIENDEEIES
+445 EDDNENDEEVEE
-458 KKENDLSKIPA
+458 KKENNLSKIPG
-469 GEYQVEVDQSNFFI
+469 GEYQIKINNSNFFI
-483 EEKETI
+483 EEKETT
-489 AKRPYTEATLI
+489 AKKPYTEATLI

-559 VSTELA
+559 ISTELA
-565 QEYLKILPESL
+565 KEYLKILPESL

-589 EKIARGEAKVED
+589 EKIARGEAKLED
-601 LTLSVLEDVKMIINS
+601 LTLSVLEDVKTIINS
-616 EHKTISSQFSKEKQE
+616 EHKTISSEFSTLKQE
-631 KEIIGICPKC
+631 KEIIGVCPKC
-641 GKIIYEGE
+641 GEPIYEGE
-649 KNFYCSGYKSGCDF
+649 KNFYCNGYKSGCDF

-687 LNKGKILITGLTN
+687 LNKGTILITGLTN
-700 KAGKKYKANFKLEVI
+700 KAGKKYKANFKLEI
-715 DKYVN
+715 NDKYVN

>member
-1 MTHVSH
+1 
-7 TFNRWEGK
+7 

-34 PGDKKYN
+34 PGDKKYK

-58 ILTHK
+58 ILVHK

-105 MHLNQV
+105 MHSNQV
-111 TEIIHAGDADS
+111 TEIIHAGDGDS
-122 EGQYLVDELLEYCS
+122 EGQYLVDEVLEYCS

-142 RLMVNDNS
+142 RLIVNDNT
-150 LGGVQKAFSKID
+150 LGGVKKAFSKID
-162 DNSKYISLGK
+162 DNSNYIPLGK

-177 AIADMVVGFSL
+177 AIADMIVGFSL

-206 TPTMALVVNR
+206 TPTMTLVVNR

-226 KYYNLHLKININNID
+226 KYYNLHLKTNINNID
-241 IDLKYYTKEKTTDKS
+241 IDLKYYTKEKITDKS

-262 NKIENRSSNLV
+262 NKIKNRTSNLV

-287 NLSDLESDAAILFKY
+287 NLSDLESDAATLFKY

-309 ITQNLRDKYKA
+309 ITQSLRDKHKA

-348 KLNFTAT
+348 KLNFTVT

-409 VKVEKTEART
+409 VKVEKTEAKT
-419 EIEEVIFKKSSTK
+419 EIEEIIFKKNSIK
-432 ILELGYTKYFKVL
+432 ILEPGYTKYFKVL
-445 DDEDIENDEEIES
+445 DDEDNENEEEIEN

-469 GEYQVEVDQSNFFI
+469 GEYQIEVSQSNFFI
-483 EEKETI
+483 EEKETV
-489 AKRPYTEATLI
+489 AKKPYTEATLI

-565 QEYLKILPESL
+565 KEYLKILPESL
-576 KTPDSTALWWSIQ
+576 KTPDATALWWSIQ
-589 EKIARGEAKVED
+589 EKIARSEAKLED
-601 LTLSVLEDVKMIINS
+601 LTLSVLEDVKSIINS
-616 EHKTISSQFSKEKQE
+616 EHKTISSEFSRQKQE
-631 KEIIGICPKC
+631 KEVIGKCPKC
-641 GKIIYEGE
+641 GEIIYEGE
-649 KNFYCSGYKSGCDF
+649 KNFYCSGYKTGCDF
-663 KLWKKIKVFNQKE
+663 KLWKKVKVFNQKE

-700 KAGKKYKANFKLEVI
+700 KAGKKYKANFKLEVS

>member
-1 MTHVSH
+1 
-7 TFNRWEGK
+7 

-34 PGDKKYN
+34 PGEKKYN
-41 GNSITVGDY
+41 GSSIIIGDY
-50 ITCWIYGH
+50 IACWIYGH

-71 LKKWTLESLP
+71 LKKWKLDTLP
-81 IYFPK
+81 IYFSK
-86 WDKKPLPNKI
+86 WDKKILPYRKD
-96 ELFNSVKEL
+96 LFNTVKDLIHSNEI
-105 MHLNQV
+105 

-142 RLMVNDNS
+142 RLMVNDNT
-150 LGGVQKAFSKID
+150 LGGVQKAFSKIE
-162 DNSKYISLGK
+162 DNSKYTALGK

-177 AIADMVVGFSL
+177 AIADMIVGFSL
-188 SRYYSIINN
+188 SRFYSIINN
-197 AKLSVGRVQ
+197 AKLSIGRVQ

-226 KYYNLHLKININNID
+226 KYYNLYLKTNINDID
-241 IDLKYYTKEKTTDKS
+241 IDLRYSSKERIMDKS
-256 IHEEFI
+256 IYEEFI
-262 NKIENRSSNLV
+262 NNVGDKTSNLLI
-273 VTKKE
+273 TKKE
-278 SYRATPLPY
+278 NYRATPLPY
-287 NLSDLESDAAILFKY
+287 NLSDLESDAATLFKY

-325 SDCRYLSEEHFK
+325 SDCRYLSDEHFK
-337 EAPELIPVVAQ
+337 EAPKLIPLVAE

-355 FNFNEKSKCFNDKY
+355 FDFNEKSRCFNDKY
-369 VTAHHGIIPTGSGN
+369 VTAHHGIIPTGAGD
-383 FDEFSQEEKNIYKL
+383 FEQFSQEEKNIYKL
-397 IAERYFIQFLEK
+397 IAERYLIQFLEK
-409 VKVEKTEART
+409 VKIEKTEAKV
-419 EIEEVIFKKSSTK
+419 EINEAIFKKSSIK
-432 ILELGYTKYFKVL
+432 ILEPGYTKYFKVL
-445 DDEDIENDEEIES
+445 EDDNENDEEVEE
-458 KKENDLSKIPA
+458 KKENNLSKIPG
-469 GEYQVEVDQSNFFI
+469 GEYQIKINDSNFFI
-483 EEKETI
+483 EEKETT
-489 AKRPYTEATLI
+489 AKKPYTEATLI

-559 VSTELA
+559 ISTELA
-565 QEYLKILPESL
+565 KEYLKILPESL

-589 EKIARGEAKVED
+589 EKIARGEAKLED
-601 LTLSVLEDVKMIINS
+601 LTLSVLEDVKTIINS
-616 EHKTISSQFSKEKQE
+616 EHKTISSEFSTVKQE
-631 KEIIGICPKC
+631 KEVIGVCPKC
-641 GKIIYEGE
+641 GEPIYEGE
-649 KNFYCSGYKSGCDF
+649 KNFYCNGYKSGCDF

-676 VTITKQDAKTL
+676 VIITKQDAKTL
-687 LNKGKILITGLTN
+687 LNKGTILITGLTN
-700 KAGKKYKANFKLEVI
+700 KAGKKYKANFKLEI
-715 DKYVN
+715 NDKYVN

>member
-1 MTHVSH
+1 MCHILLIDE
-7 TFNRWEGK
+7 REK

-41 GNSITVGDY
+41 GNSIIVGDY

-58 ILTHK
+58 VLAYK

-81 IYFPK
+81 IYFSK
-86 WDKKPLPNKI
+86 WDKKPLPQKI
-96 ELFNSVKEL
+96 ELFNTVKEL
-105 MHLNQV
+105 IHSNQV
-111 TEIIHAGDADS
+111 TEIIHAGDGDS
-122 EGQYLVDELLEYCS
+122 EGQYLVDEVLEYCS

-142 RLMVNDNS
+142 RLIINDNT
-150 LGGVQKAFSKID
+150 LGGVKKAFSKID
-162 DNSKYISLGK
+162 DNSKYIPIGK

-177 AIADMVVGFSL
+177 AIADMIVGFSL
-188 SRYYSIINN
+188 SRFYSILNN
-197 AKLSVGRVQ
+197 AKLSIGRVQ

-226 KYYNLHLKININNID
+226 KYYNLQLKTNVNNLD
-241 IDLKYYTKEKTTDKS
+241 IDLKYYAKERVTDKS
-256 IHEEFI
+256 IYEELI
-262 NKIENRSSNLV
+262 NKIGDKVSKLT

-278 SYRATPLPY
+278 NYKATPLPY
-287 NLSDLESDAAILFKY
+287 NLSDLESDAATLFKY

-309 ITQNLRDKYKA
+309 ITQSLRDKYKA

-337 EAPELIPVVAQ
+337 EAPNLIPIVAQ
-348 KLNFTAT
+348 KLNFVAN
-355 FNFNEKSKCFNDKY
+355 FNFTEKSNCFNDKY
-369 VTAHHGIIPTGSGN
+369 VTAHHGIIPTESGN
-383 FDEFSQEEKNIYKL
+383 FEEFSEDEKNIYKL

-409 VKVEKTEART
+409 IKVEKTEAKT
-419 EIEEVIFKKSSTK
+419 EIEENIFKKSSTK
-432 ILELGYTKYFKVL
+432 ILEPGYTKYFKVL
-445 DDEDIENDEEIES
+445 DNEDEKEEEIEE
-458 KKENDLSKIPA
+458 KIENSLSEIPA
-469 GEYQVEVDQSNFFI
+469 GEYQIEVSQTNFFI
-483 EEKETI
+483 EEKETV
-489 AKRPYTEATLI
+489 AKKPYTEATLI
-500 KDLNN
+500 RDLNN
-505 IAKYVKDP
+505 IAKYVIDP

-565 QEYLKILPESL
+565 KEYLKILPDLL

-589 EKIARGEAKVED
+589 EKIARGEARIED
-601 LTLSVLEDVKMIINS
+601 LTLSVLEDVKAIINS

-631 KEIIGICPKC
+631 KEVIGICPKC
-641 GKIIYEGE
+641 GEIIYEGE
-649 KNFYCSGYKSGCDF
+649 KNFYCSGYKTGCDF

-676 VTITKQDAKTL
+676 VPITKQEAKTL
-687 LNKGKILITGLTN
+687 LNKGTILITGLTN
-700 KAGKKYKANFKLEVI
+700 KTGKKYKANFKLEVS

>member
-1 MTHVSH
+1 
-7 TFNRWEGK
+7 

-63 EPEEIDPS
+63 EPEEVDPS

-105 MHLNQV
+105 MHSNQV
-111 TEIIHAGDADS
+111 TEIIHAGDGDS
-122 EGQYLVDELLEYCS
+122 EGQYLVDEVLEYCS

-142 RLMVNDNS
+142 RLMVNDNT
-150 LGGVQKAFSKID
+150 LGGVQKAFSKIE

-177 AIADMVVGFSL
+177 AIADMIVGFSL

-226 KYYNLHLKININNID
+226 KYYNLHLKTNINNID
-241 IDLKYYTKEKTTDKS
+241 IDLKYYIKEKTTDKS

-262 NKIENRSSNLV
+262 NKIENRTSNLV

-287 NLSDLESDAAILFKY
+287 NLSDLESDAATLFKY

-309 ITQNLRDKYKA
+309 ITQSLRDKHKA

-337 EAPELIPVVAQ
+337 EASKLIPIVAQ
-348 KLNFTAT
+348 KLKFIAT
-355 FNFNEKSKCFNDKY
+355 FNFTEKSRCFNDKY
-369 VTAHHGIIPTGSGN
+369 VTAHHGIIPTGDGN
-383 FDEFSQEEKNIYKL
+383 FEDFSQEEKNIYKL

-419 EIEEVIFKKSSTK
+419 EIEEVIFKKGSTK
-432 ILELGYTKYFKVL
+432 ILEPGYTKYFKVL
-445 DDEDIENDEEIES
+445 DDEDIENEEEIES
-458 KKENDLSKIPA
+458 KKEDDLCKILV
-469 GEYQVEVDQSNFFI
+469 GEYQIEVSQSNFFI
-483 EEKETI
+483 EEKETV
-489 AKRPYTEATLI
+489 AKKPYTEATLI

-505 IAKYVKDP
+505 IVKYVKDP

-565 QEYLKILPESL
+565 KEYLKILPESL
-576 KTPDSTALWWSIQ
+576 KTPDVTALWWSIQ

-601 LTLSVLEDVKMIINS
+601 LTLSVLEDVKSIINS
-616 EHKTISSQFSKEKQE
+616 EHKTISSEFSRQKQE
-631 KEIIGICPKC
+631 KEVIGKCPKC
-641 GKIIYEGE
+641 GNPIYEGE
-649 KNFYCSGYKSGCDF
+649 KNFYCSGYKAGCDF

-676 VTITKQDAKTL
+676 VTITNQDAKTL
-687 LNKGKILITGLTN
+687 LNKGTILITGLTN
-700 KAGKKYKANFKLEVI
+700 KAGKKYKANFKLEI
-715 DKYVN
+715 NDKYVN
-720 LSLDSFVN
+720 LSLDSFLK

>member
-1 MTHVSH
+1 
-7 TFNRWEGK
+7 

-34 PGDKKYN
+34 PGEKKYN
-41 GNSITVGDY
+41 GSSIIIGDY
-50 ITCWIYGH
+50 IACWIYGH

-71 LKKWTLESLP
+71 LKKWKLDTLP
-81 IYFPK
+81 IYFSK
-86 WDKKPLPNKI
+86 WDKKILPYRKD
-96 ELFNSVKEL
+96 LFNTVKDLIHSNEI
-105 MHLNQV
+105 

-142 RLMVNDNS
+142 RLMVNDNT
-150 LGGVQKAFSKID
+150 LGGVQKAFSKIE
-162 DNSKYISLGK
+162 DNSKYTALGK

-177 AIADMVVGFSL
+177 AIADMIVGFSL
-188 SRYYSIINN
+188 SRFYSIINN
-197 AKLSVGRVQ
+197 AKLSIGRVQ

-226 KYYNLHLKININNID
+226 KYYNLYLKTNINNID
-241 IDLKYYTKEKTTDKS
+241 IDLRYSSKERIMDKF
-256 IHEEFI
+256 IYEEFI
-262 NKIENRSSNLV
+262 NNVGDKTSNLLI
-273 VTKKE
+273 TKKE
-278 SYRATPLPY
+278 NYRTTPLPY
-287 NLSDLESDAAILFKY
+287 NLSDLESDAATLFKY

-325 SDCRYLSEEHFK
+325 SDCRYLSDEHFK
-337 EAPELIPVVAQ
+337 EAPKLIPLVAE

-355 FNFNEKSKCFNDKY
+355 FDFNEKSRCFNDKY
-369 VTAHHGIIPTGSGN
+369 VTAHHGIIPTGAGD
-383 FDEFSQEEKNIYKL
+383 FEQFSQEEKNIYKL
-397 IAERYFIQFLEK
+397 IAERYLIQFLEK
-409 VKVEKTEART
+409 VKIEKTEAKV
-419 EIEEVIFKKSSTK
+419 EINEAIFKKSSIK
-432 ILELGYTKYFKVL
+432 ILEPGYTKYFKVL
-445 DDEDIENDEEIES
+445 EDDNENDEEVEE
-458 KKENDLSKIPA
+458 KKENNLSKIPG
-469 GEYQVEVDQSNFFI
+469 GEYQIKINDSNFFI
-483 EEKETI
+483 EEKETT
-489 AKRPYTEATLI
+489 AKKPYTEATLI

-559 VSTELA
+559 ISTELA
-565 QEYLKILPESL
+565 KEYLKILPESL

-589 EKIARGEAKVED
+589 EKIARGEAKLED
-601 LTLSVLEDVKMIINS
+601 LTLSVLEDVKTIINS
-616 EHKTISSQFSKEKQE
+616 EHKTISSEFSTLKQE
-631 KEIIGICPKC
+631 KEIIGVCPKC
-641 GKIIYEGE
+641 GEPIYEGE
-649 KNFYCSGYKSGCDF
+649 KNFYCNGYKSGCDF

-687 LNKGKILITGLTN
+687 LNKGTILITGLTN
-700 KAGKKYKANFKLEVI
+700 KAGKKYKANFKLEI
-715 DKYVN
+715 NDKYVN

>member
-1 MTHVSH
+1 
-7 TFNRWEGK
+7 

-41 GNSITVGDY
+41 GNSIIVGDY

-58 ILTHK
+58 VLAYK

-81 IYFPK
+81 IYFSK
-86 WDKKPLPNKI
+86 WDKKPLPQKI
-96 ELFNSVKEL
+96 ELFNTVKEL
-105 MHLNQV
+105 IHSNQV
-111 TEIIHAGDADS
+111 TEIIHAGDGDS
-122 EGQYLVDELLEYCS
+122 EGQYLVDEVLEYCS

-142 RLMVNDNS
+142 RLIINDNT
-150 LGGVQKAFSKID
+150 LGGVKKAFSKID
-162 DNSKYISLGK
+162 DNSKYIPIGK

-177 AIADMVVGFSL
+177 AIADMIVGFSL
-188 SRYYSIINN
+188 SRFYSILNN
-197 AKLSVGRVQ
+197 AKLSIGRVQ

-221 NHIKE
+221 NHIKK
-226 KYYNLHLKININNID
+226 KYYNLQLKTNVNNLD
-241 IDLKYYTKEKTTDKS
+241 IDLKYYAKERVTDKS
-256 IHEEFI
+256 IYEELI
-262 NKIENRSSNLV
+262 NKIGDKVSKLT

-278 SYRATPLPY
+278 NYKATPLPY
-287 NLSDLESDAAILFKY
+287 NLSDLESDAATLFKY

-309 ITQNLRDKYKA
+309 ITQSLRDKYKA

-337 EAPELIPVVAQ
+337 EAPNLIPIVAQ
-348 KLNFTAT
+348 KLNFVAN
-355 FNFNEKSKCFNDKY
+355 FNFTEKSNCFNDKY
-369 VTAHHGIIPTGSGN
+369 VTAHHGIIPTESGN
-383 FDEFSQEEKNIYKL
+383 FEEFSEDEKNIYKL

-409 VKVEKTEART
+409 IKVEKTEAKT
-419 EIEEVIFKKSSTK
+419 EIEENIFKKSSTK
-432 ILELGYTKYFKVL
+432 ILEPGYTKYFKVL
-445 DDEDIENDEEIES
+445 DNEDEKEEEIEE
-458 KKENDLSKIPA
+458 KIENSLSEIPA
-469 GEYQVEVDQSNFFI
+469 GEYQIEVSQTNFFI
-483 EEKETI
+483 EEKETV
-489 AKRPYTEATLI
+489 AKKPYTEATLI
-500 KDLNN
+500 RDLNN
-505 IAKYVKDP
+505 IAKYVIDP

-565 QEYLKILPESL
+565 KEYLKILPDSL

-589 EKIARGEAKVED
+589 EKIARGEARIED
-601 LTLSVLEDVKMIINS
+601 LTLSVLEDVKAIINS

-631 KEIIGICPKC
+631 KEVIGICPKC
-641 GKIIYEGE
+641 GEIIYEGE
-649 KNFYCSGYKSGCDF
+649 KNFYCSGYKTGCDF

-676 VTITKQDAKTL
+676 VPITKQEAKTL
-687 LNKGKILITGLTN
+687 LNKGTILITGLTN
-700 KAGKKYKANFKLEVI
+700 KTGKKYKANFKLEVS

>member
-1 MTHVSH
+1 
-7 TFNRWEGK
+7 

-34 PGDKKYN
+34 PGDKKYK

-63 EPEEIDPS
+63 EPEEVNPS

-86 WDKKPLPNKI
+86 WDKKPLSNKI
-96 ELFNSVKEL
+96 ELFNTVKEL
-105 MHLNQV
+105 ICLNQV

-122 EGQYLVDELLEYCS
+122 EGQYLVDEVLEYCS

-142 RLMVNDNS
+142 RLMVNDNT
-150 LGGVQKAFSKID
+150 LGGVQKAFSKIE

-177 AIADMVVGFSL
+177 AIADMIVGFSL

-226 KYYNLHLKININNID
+226 KYYNLHLKTNINNID

-262 NKIENRSSNLV
+262 NKIENRTSNLV

-287 NLSDLESDAAILFKY
+287 NLSDLESDAATLFKY

-309 ITQNLRDKYKA
+309 ITQSLRDKHKA

-348 KLNFTAT
+348 KLNFTVT

-409 VKVEKTEART
+409 VKVEKTEAKT
-419 EIEEVIFKKSSTK
+419 EIEEIIFKKSSIK
-432 ILELGYTKYFKVL
+432 ILEPGYTKYFKVL
-445 DDEDIENDEEIES
+445 DDEDNENEEEIDN

-469 GEYQVEVDQSNFFI
+469 GEYQIEVSQSNFFI
-483 EEKETI
+483 EEKETV
-489 AKRPYTEATLI
+489 AKKPYTEATLI

-565 QEYLKILPESL
+565 KEYLKILPESL
-576 KTPDSTALWWSIQ
+576 KTPDVTALWWSIQ
-589 EKIARGEAKVED
+589 EKIARSEAKVED
-601 LTLSVLEDVKMIINS
+601 LTLSVLEDVKSIINS
-616 EHKTISSQFSKEKQE
+616 EHKTISSEFSRQKQE
-631 KEIIGICPKC
+631 KEVIGKCPKC
-641 GKIIYEGE
+641 GNPIYEGE
-649 KNFYCSGYKSGCDF
+649 KNFYCSGYKAGCDF

-700 KAGKKYKANFKLEVI
+700 KAGKKYKANFKLEVN

-720 LSLDSFVN
+720 LSLDSFLK

>member
-1 MTHVSH
+1 
-7 TFNRWEGK
+7 

-63 EPEEIDPS
+63 EPEEVDPS

-86 WDKKPLPNKI
+86 WDKKPLSNKI
-96 ELFNSVKEL
+96 ELFNTVKEL
-105 MHLNQV
+105 ICSNQV

-122 EGQYLVDELLEYCS
+122 EGQYLVDEVLEYCS

-142 RLMVNDNS
+142 RLMVNDNT

-177 AIADMVVGFSL
+177 AIADMIVGFSL

-197 AKLSVGRVQ
+197 AKLSIGRVQ

-226 KYYNLHLKININNID
+226 KYYNLHLKTNINNID

-262 NKIENRSSNLV
+262 NKIENRTSNLV

-287 NLSDLESDAAILFKY
+287 NLSDLESDAATLFKY

-309 ITQNLRDKYKA
+309 ITQSLRDKHKA

-348 KLNFTAT
+348 KLNFTVT

-409 VKVEKTEART
+409 VKVEKTEAKT
-419 EIEEVIFKKSSTK
+419 EIEEIIFKKSSIK
-432 ILELGYTKYFKVL
+432 ILESGYTKYFKVL
-445 DDEDIENDEEIES
+445 DDEDNENEEEIDN

-469 GEYQVEVDQSNFFI
+469 GEYQIEVSQSNFFI
-483 EEKETI
+483 EEKETV
-489 AKRPYTEATLI
+489 AKKPYTEATLI

-565 QEYLKILPESL
+565 KEYLKILPESL
-576 KTPDSTALWWSIQ
+576 KTPDVTALWWSIQ

-601 LTLSVLEDVKMIINS
+601 LTLSVLEDVKSIINS
-616 EHKTISSQFSKEKQE
+616 EHKAISSEFSRQKQE
-631 KEIIGICPKC
+631 KEIIGVCPKC
-641 GKIIYEGE
+641 GSPIYEGE
-649 KNFYCSGYKSGCDF
+649 KNFYCSGYKTGCDF

-676 VTITKQDAKTL
+676 VTITNQDAKTL
-687 LNKGKILITGLTN
+687 LNKGTILITGLTN
-700 KAGKKYKANFKLEVI
+700 KAGKKYKANFKLEI
-715 DKYVN
+715 NDKYVN

>member
-1 MTHVSH
+1 
-7 TFNRWEGK
+7 

-34 PGDKKYN
+34 PGDKKYK

-63 EPEEIDPS
+63 EPEEVNPS

-86 WDKKPLPNKI
+86 WDKKPLSNKI
-96 ELFNSVKEL
+96 ELFNTVKEL
-105 MHLNQV
+105 ICLNQV

-122 EGQYLVDELLEYCS
+122 EGQYLVDEVLEYCS

-142 RLMVNDNS
+142 RLMVNGNT
-150 LGGVQKAFSKID
+150 LGGVQKAFSKIE

-177 AIADMVVGFSL
+177 AIADMIVGFSL

-226 KYYNLHLKININNID
+226 KYYNLHLKTNINNID

-262 NKIENRSSNLV
+262 NKIENRTSNLV

-287 NLSDLESDAAILFKY
+287 NLSDLESDAATLFKY

-309 ITQNLRDKYKA
+309 ITQSLRDKHKA

-348 KLNFTAT
+348 KLNFTVT

-409 VKVEKTEART
+409 VKVEKTEAKT
-419 EIEEVIFKKSSTK
+419 EIEEIIFKKSSIK
-432 ILELGYTKYFKVL
+432 ILEPGYTKYFKVL
-445 DDEDIENDEEIES
+445 DDEDNENEEEIDN

-469 GEYQVEVDQSNFFI
+469 GEYQIEVSQSNFFI
-483 EEKETI
+483 EEKETV
-489 AKRPYTEATLI
+489 AKKPYTEATLI

-565 QEYLKILPESL
+565 KEYLKILPESL
-576 KTPDSTALWWSIQ
+576 KTPDVTALWWSIQ

-601 LTLSVLEDVKMIINS
+601 LTLSVLEDVKSIINS
-616 EHKTISSQFSKEKQE
+616 EHKTISSEFSRQKQE
-631 KEIIGICPKC
+631 KEVIGKCPKC
-641 GKIIYEGE
+641 GNPIYEGE
-649 KNFYCSGYKSGCDF
+649 KNFYCSGYKAGCDF

-700 KAGKKYKANFKLEVI
+700 KAGKKYKANFKLEI
-715 DKYVN
+715 SDKYVN

>member
-1 MTHVSH
+1 
-7 TFNRWEGK
+7 

-34 PGDKKYN
+34 PGDKKYK

-63 EPEEIDPS
+63 EPEEVNPS

-86 WDKKPLPNKI
+86 WDKKPLSNKI
-96 ELFNSVKEL
+96 ELFNTVKEL
-105 MHLNQV
+105 ICLNQV

-122 EGQYLVDELLEYCS
+122 EGQYLVDEVLEYCS

-142 RLMVNDNS
+142 RLMVNDNT
-150 LGGVQKAFSKID
+150 LGGVQKAFSKIE

-177 AIADMVVGFSL
+177 AIADMIVGFSL

-226 KYYNLHLKININNID
+226 KYYNLHLKTNINNID

-262 NKIENRSSNLV
+262 NKIENRTSNLV

-287 NLSDLESDAAILFKY
+287 NLSDLESDAATLFKY

-309 ITQNLRDKYKA
+309 ITQSLRDKHKA

-337 EAPELIPVVAQ
+337 EASKLIPIVAQ
-348 KLNFTAT
+348 KLNFIAT
-355 FNFNEKSKCFNDKY
+355 FNFTEKSRCFNDKY
-369 VTAHHGIIPTGSGN
+369 VTAHHGIIPTGDGN
-383 FDEFSQEEKNIYKL
+383 FEDFSQEEKNIYKL

-419 EIEEVIFKKSSTK
+419 EIEEVIFKKGSTK
-432 ILELGYTKYFKVL
+432 ILEPGYTKYFKVL
-445 DDEDIENDEEIES
+445 DDEDIENEEEIES
-458 KKENDLSKIPA
+458 KKEDDLCKILA
-469 GEYQVEVDQSNFFI
+469 GEYQIEVSQSNFFI
-483 EEKETI
+483 EEKETV
-489 AKRPYTEATLI
+489 AKKPYTEATLI

-505 IAKYVKDP
+505 IVKYVKDP

-565 QEYLKILPESL
+565 KEYLKILPESL
-576 KTPDSTALWWSIQ
+576 KIPDSTALWWSIQ
-589 EKIARGEAKVED
+589 EKIARGEAKIED
-601 LTLSVLEDVKMIINS
+601 LTLSVLEDVKTIINS
-616 EHKTISSQFSKEKQE
+616 EHKTISSEFSRQKQE
-631 KEIIGICPKC
+631 KEIIGVCPKC
-641 GKIIYEGE
+641 GSPIYEGE
-649 KNFYCSGYKSGCDF
+649 KNFYCSGYKTGCDF

-700 KAGKKYKANFKLEVI
+700 KAGKKYKANFKLEI
-715 DKYVN
+715 NDKYVN

>member
-1 MTHVSH
+1 
-7 TFNRWEGK
+7 

-34 PGDKKYN
+34 PGEKKYN
-41 GNSITVGDY
+41 GSSIIIGDY
-50 ITCWIYGH
+50 IACWIYGH

-71 LKKWTLESLP
+71 LKKWKLDTLP
-81 IYFPK
+81 IYFSK
-86 WDKKPLPNKI
+86 WDKKILPYRKD
-96 ELFNSVKEL
+96 LFNTVKDLIHSNEI
-105 MHLNQV
+105 

-142 RLMVNDNS
+142 RLMVNDNT
-150 LGGVQKAFSKID
+150 LGGVQKAFSKIE
-162 DNSKYISLGK
+162 DNSKYTALGK

-177 AIADMVVGFSL
+177 AIADMIVGFSL
-188 SRYYSIINN
+188 SRFYSIINN
-197 AKLSVGRVQ
+197 AKLSIGRVQ

-226 KYYNLHLKININNID
+226 KYYNLYLKTNINNID
-241 IDLKYYTKEKTTDKS
+241 IDLRYSSKERIMDKF
-256 IHEEFI
+256 IYEEFI
-262 NKIENRSSNLV
+262 NNVGDKTSNLLI
-273 VTKKE
+273 TKKE
-278 SYRATPLPY
+278 NYRATPLPY
-287 NLSDLESDAAILFKY
+287 NLSDLESDAATLFKY

-325 SDCRYLSEEHFK
+325 SDCRYLSDEHFK
-337 EAPELIPVVAQ
+337 EAPKLIPLVAE

-355 FNFNEKSKCFNDKY
+355 FDFNEKSRCFNDKY
-369 VTAHHGIIPTGSGN
+369 VTAHHGIIPTGAGD
-383 FDEFSQEEKNIYKL
+383 FEQFSQEEKNIYKL
-397 IAERYFIQFLEK
+397 IAERYLIQFLEK
-409 VKVEKTEART
+409 VKIEKTEAKV
-419 EIEEVIFKKSSTK
+419 EINEAIFKKSSIK
-432 ILELGYTKYFKVL
+432 ILEPGYTKYFKVL
-445 DDEDIENDEEIES
+445 EDDNENDEEVEE
-458 KKENDLSKIPA
+458 KKENNLSKIPG
-469 GEYQVEVDQSNFFI
+469 GEYQIKINDSNFFI
-483 EEKETI
+483 EEKETT
-489 AKRPYTEATLI
+489 AKKPYTEATLI

-559 VSTELA
+559 ISTELA
-565 QEYLKILPESL
+565 KEYLKILPESL

-589 EKIARGEAKVED
+589 EKIARGEAKLED
-601 LTLSVLEDVKMIINS
+601 LTLSVLEDVKTIINS
-616 EHKTISSQFSKEKQE
+616 EHKTISSEFSTLKQE
-631 KEIIGICPKC
+631 KEIIGVCPKC
-641 GKIIYEGE
+641 GEPIYEGE
-649 KNFYCSGYKSGCDF
+649 KNFYCNGYKSGCDF

-687 LNKGKILITGLTN
+687 LNKGTILITGLTN
-700 KAGKKYKANFKLEVI
+700 KAGKKYKANFKLEI
-715 DKYVN
+715 NDKYVN
-720 LSLDSFVN
+720 LFLDSFVN

>member
-1 MTHVSH
+1 
-7 TFNRWEGK
+7 

-34 PGDKKYN
+34 PGDKKSN

-58 ILTHK
+58 VLAYK

-81 IYFPK
+81 IYFSK
-86 WDKKPLPNKI
+86 WDKKPLPQKM
-96 ELFNSVKEL
+96 ELFNTVKEL
-105 MHLNQV
+105 MHSNQV
-111 TEIIHAGDADS
+111 TEIIHAGDGDS
-122 EGQYLVDELLEYCS
+122 EGQYLVDEVLEYCS

-142 RLMVNDNS
+142 RLIVNDNT
-150 LGGVQKAFSKID
+150 LGGVKKAFSKID
-162 DNSKYISLGK
+162 DNSNYIPLGK

-177 AIADMVVGFSL
+177 AIADMIVGFSL

-206 TPTMALVVNR
+206 TPTMTLVVNR

-226 KYYNLHLKININNID
+226 KYYNLHLKTNINNID

-262 NKIENRSSNLV
+262 NKIENRTSNLV

-287 NLSDLESDAAILFKY
+287 NLSDLESDAATLFKY

-309 ITQNLRDKYKA
+309 ITQSLRDKHKA

-337 EAPELIPVVAQ
+337 EAPKIIPVVAQ
-348 KLNFTAT
+348 KLNFTVT

-409 VKVEKTEART
+409 VKVEKTEAKT
-419 EIEEVIFKKSSTK
+419 EIEEIIFKKSSIK
-432 ILELGYTKYFKVL
+432 ILEPGYTKYFKVL
-445 DDEDIENDEEIES
+445 DDEDNENEEEIDN

-469 GEYQVEVDQSNFFI
+469 GEYQIEVSQSNFFI
-483 EEKETI
+483 EEKETV
-489 AKRPYTEATLI
+489 AKKPYTEATLI

-565 QEYLKILPESL
+565 KEYLKILPESL
-576 KTPDSTALWWSIQ
+576 KTPDVTALWWSIQ

-601 LTLSVLEDVKMIINS
+601 LTLSVLEDVKSIINS
-616 EHKTISSQFSKEKQE
+616 EHKTISSEFSRQKQE
-631 KEIIGICPKC
+631 KEVIGKCPKC
-641 GKIIYEGE
+641 GNPIYEGE
-649 KNFYCSGYKSGCDF
+649 KNFYCSGYKAGCDF

-687 LNKGKILITGLTN
+687 LNKGTIAITGLTN
-700 KAGKKYKANFKLEVI
+700 KAGKKYKANFKLEVS

>member
-1 MTHVSH
+1 
-7 TFNRWEGK
+7 

-34 PGDKKYN
+34 PGEKKYN
-41 GNSITVGDY
+41 GSSIIIGDY
-50 ITCWIYGH
+50 IACWIYGH

-71 LKKWTLESLP
+71 LKKWKLDTLP
-81 IYFPK
+81 IYFSK
-86 WDKKPLPNKI
+86 WDKKILPYRKD
-96 ELFNSVKEL
+96 LFNTVKDLIHSNEI
-105 MHLNQV
+105 

-142 RLMVNDNS
+142 RLMVNDNT
-150 LGGVQKAFSKID
+150 LGGVQKAFSKIE
-162 DNSKYISLGK
+162 DNSKYTALGK

-177 AIADMVVGFSL
+177 AIADMIVGFSL
-188 SRYYSIINN
+188 SRFYSIINN
-197 AKLSVGRVQ
+197 AKLSIGRVQ

-226 KYYNLHLKININNID
+226 KYYNLYLKTNINNID
-241 IDLKYYTKEKTTDKS
+241 IDLRYSSKERIMDKF
-256 IHEEFI
+256 IYEEFI
-262 NKIENRSSNLV
+262 NNVGDKTSNLLI
-273 VTKKE
+273 TKKE
-278 SYRATPLPY
+278 NYRTTPLPY
-287 NLSDLESDAAILFKY
+287 NLSDLESDAATLFKY

-325 SDCRYLSEEHFK
+325 SDCRYLSDEHFK
-337 EAPELIPVVAQ
+337 EAPKLIPLVAE

-355 FNFNEKSKCFNDKY
+355 FDFNEKSRCFNDKY
-369 VTAHHGIIPTGSGN
+369 VTAHHGIIPTGAGD
-383 FDEFSQEEKNIYKL
+383 FEQFSQEEKNIYKL
-397 IAERYFIQFLEK
+397 IAERHLIQFLEK
-409 VKVEKTEART
+409 VKIEKTEAKV
-419 EIEEVIFKKSSTK
+419 EINEAIFKKSSIK
-432 ILELGYTKYFKVL
+432 ILEPGYTKYFKVL
-445 DDEDIENDEEIES
+445 EDDNENDEEVEE
-458 KKENDLSKIPA
+458 KKENNLSKIPG
-469 GEYQVEVDQSNFFI
+469 GEYQIKINDSNFFI
-483 EEKETI
+483 EEKETT
-489 AKRPYTEATLI
+489 AKKPYTEATLI

-559 VSTELA
+559 ISTELA
-565 QEYLKILPESL
+565 KEYLKILPESL

-589 EKIARGEAKVED
+589 EKIARGEAKLED
-601 LTLSVLEDVKMIINS
+601 LTLSVLEDVKTIINS
-616 EHKTISSQFSKEKQE
+616 EHKTISSEFSTLKQE
-631 KEIIGICPKC
+631 KEIIGVCPKC
-641 GKIIYEGE
+641 GEPIYEGE
-649 KNFYCSGYKSGCDF
+649 KNFYCNGYKSGCDF

-687 LNKGKILITGLTN
+687 LNKGTILITGLTN
-700 KAGKKYKANFKLEVI
+700 KAGKKYKANFKLEI
-715 DKYVN
+715 NDKYVN

>member
-1 MTHVSH
+1 
-7 TFNRWEGK
+7 

-34 PGDKKYN
+34 PGEKKYN
-41 GNSITVGDY
+41 GSSIIIGDY
-50 ITCWIYGH
+50 IACWIYGH

-71 LKKWTLESLP
+71 LKKWKLDTLP
-81 IYFPK
+81 IYFSK
-86 WDKKPLPNKI
+86 WDKKILPYRKD
-96 ELFNSVKEL
+96 LFNTVKDLIHSNEI
-105 MHLNQV
+105 

-142 RLMVNDNS
+142 RLMVNDNT
-150 LGGVQKAFSKID
+150 LGGVQKAFSKIE
-162 DNSKYISLGK
+162 DNSKYTALGK

-177 AIADMVVGFSL
+177 AIADMIVGFSL
-188 SRYYSIINN
+188 SRFYSIINN

-226 KYYNLHLKININNID
+226 KYYNLYLKTNINDID
-241 IDLKYYTKEKTTDKS
+241 IDLRYSSKERIMDKF
-256 IHEEFI
+256 IYEEFI
-262 NKIENRSSNLV
+262 NNVGDKTSNLLI
-273 VTKKE
+273 TKKE
-278 SYRATPLPY
+278 NYRATPLPY
-287 NLSDLESDAAILFKY
+287 NLSDLESDAATLFKY

-325 SDCRYLSEEHFK
+325 SDCRYLSDEHFK
-337 EAPELIPVVAQ
+337 EAPKLIPLVAE

-355 FNFNEKSKCFNDKY
+355 FDFNEKSRCFNDKY
-369 VTAHHGIIPTGSGN
+369 VTAHHGIIPTGAGD
-383 FDEFSQEEKNIYKL
+383 FEQFSQEEKNIYKL
-397 IAERYFIQFLEK
+397 IAERYLIQFLEK
-409 VKVEKTEART
+409 VKIEKTEAKV
-419 EIEEVIFKKSSTK
+419 EINEAIFKKSSIK
-432 ILELGYTKYFKVL
+432 ILEPGYTKYFKVL
-445 DDEDIENDEEIES
+445 EDDNENDEEVEE
-458 KKENDLSKIPA
+458 KKENNLSKIPG
-469 GEYQVEVDQSNFFI
+469 GEYQIKINDSNFFI
-483 EEKETI
+483 EEKETT
-489 AKRPYTEATLI
+489 AKKPYTEATLI

-559 VSTELA
+559 ISTELA
-565 QEYLKILPESL
+565 KEYLKILPESL

-589 EKIARGEAKVED
+589 EKIARGEAKLED
-601 LTLSVLEDVKMIINS
+601 LTLFVLEDVKTIINS
-616 EHKTISSQFSKEKQE
+616 EHKTISSEFSTLKQE
-631 KEIIGICPKC
+631 KEIIGVCPKC
-641 GKIIYEGE
+641 GEPIYEGE
-649 KNFYCSGYKSGCDF
+649 KNFYCNGYKSGCDF

-687 LNKGKILITGLTN
+687 LNKGTILITGLTN
-700 KAGKKYKANFKLEVI
+700 KAGKKYKANFKLEI
-715 DKYVN
+715 NDKYVN

>member
-1 MTHVSH
+1 
-7 TFNRWEGK
+7 

-34 PGDKKYN
+34 PGEKKYN
-41 GNSITVGDY
+41 GSSIIIGDY
-50 ITCWIYGH
+50 IACWIYGH

-71 LKKWTLESLP
+71 LKKWKLDTLP
-81 IYFPK
+81 IYFSK
-86 WDKKPLPNKI
+86 WDKKILPYRKD
-96 ELFNSVKEL
+96 LFNTVKDLIHSNEI
-105 MHLNQV
+105 

-142 RLMVNDNS
+142 RLMVNDNT
-150 LGGVQKAFSKID
+150 LGGVQKAFSKIE
-162 DNSKYISLGK
+162 DNSKYTALGK

-177 AIADMVVGFSL
+177 AIADMIVGFSL
-188 SRYYSIINN
+188 SRFYSIINN
-197 AKLSVGRVQ
+197 AKLSIGRVQ

-226 KYYNLHLKININNID
+226 KYYNLYLKTNINDID
-241 IDLKYYTKEKTTDKS
+241 IDLRYSSKERIMDKS
-256 IHEEFI
+256 IYEEFI
-262 NKIENRSSNLV
+262 NNVGDKTSNLLI
-273 VTKKE
+273 TKKE
-278 SYRATPLPY
+278 NYRATPLPY
-287 NLSDLESDAAILFKY
+287 NLSDLESDAATLFKY

-337 EAPELIPVVAQ
+337 EAPKLIPLVAE

-355 FNFNEKSKCFNDKY
+355 FDFNEKSRCFNDKY
-369 VTAHHGIIPTGSGN
+369 VTAHHGIIPTGAGD
-383 FDEFSQEEKNIYKL
+383 FEQFSQEEKNIYKL
-397 IAERYFIQFLEK
+397 IAERYLIQFLEK
-409 VKVEKTEART
+409 VKIEKTEAKV
-419 EIEEVIFKKSSTK
+419 EINEAIFKKSSIK
-432 ILELGYTKYFKVL
+432 ILEPGYTKYFKVL
-445 DDEDIENDEEIES
+445 EDDNENDEEIEE
-458 KKENDLSKIPA
+458 KKENNLSKIPG
-469 GEYQVEVDQSNFFI
+469 GEYQIKINNSNFFI
-483 EEKETI
+483 EEKETT
-489 AKRPYTEATLI
+489 AKKPYTEATLI

-505 IAKYVKDP
+505 IAKYVKDS

-559 VSTELA
+559 LSTELA

-589 EKIARGEAKVED
+589 EKIARGEAKLED
-601 LTLSVLEDVKMIINS
+601 LTLSVLEDVKTIINS
-616 EHKTISSQFSKEKQE
+616 EHKTISSEFSTVKQE
-631 KEIIGICPKC
+631 KEVIGVCPKC
-641 GKIIYEGE
+641 GEPIYEGE
-649 KNFYCSGYKSGCDF
+649 KNFYCNGYKSGCDF

-676 VTITKQDAKTL
+676 VIITKQDAKTL
-687 LNKGKILITGLTN
+687 LNKGTILITGLTN
-700 KAGKKYKANFKLEVI
+700 KAGKKYKANFKLEI
-715 DKYVN
+715 NDKYVN

>member
-1 MTHVSH
+1 
-7 TFNRWEGK
+7 

-26 AEAIVAAI
+26 AEAIVAAL
-34 PGDKKYN
+34 PGEKKYK

-86 WDKKPLPNKI
+86 WDKKLLPNKI

-105 MHLNQV
+105 MHSNQV
-111 TEIIHAGDADS
+111 TEIIHAGDGDS
-122 EGQYLVDELLEYCS
+122 EGQYLVDEVLEYCS

-142 RLMVNDNS
+142 RLMINDNT
-150 LGGVQKAFSKID
+150 LGGVKKAFSKIE

-177 AIADMVVGFSL
+177 AIADMIVGFSL

-226 KYYNLHLKININNID
+226 KYYNLYLKTNINNID
-241 IDLKYYTKEKTTDKS
+241 IDLKYYTKEKITDKS
-256 IHEEFI
+256 IHEELI
-262 NKIENRSSNLV
+262 NKIGDKISNLV
-273 VTKKE
+273 VSKKE
-278 SYRATPLPY
+278 NYRETPLPY
-287 NLSDLESDAAILFKY
+287 NLSDLESDAATLFKY
-302 SAKKTMD
+302 TTQKIMD
-309 ITQNLRDKYKA
+309 ITQSLRDKHKA

-325 SDCRYLSEEHFK
+325 SNSSYLTEEHFK
-337 EAPELIPVVAQ
+337 EAPKIIPVVAQ

-355 FNFNEKSKCFNDKY
+355 FNFSQKNKCFNDKY
-369 VTAHHGIIPTGSGN
+369 SVPHHGIIPTGAGN
-383 FDEFSQEEKNIYKL
+383 FESFSEEEKNIYKL

-409 VKVEKTEART
+409 VKVEKTEAKV
-419 EIEEVIFKKSSTK
+419 EIEENIFKKSSTK
-432 ILELGYTKYFKVL
+432 ILEPGYTKYFKVL
-445 DDEDIENDEEIES
+445 DDEDNENEEEI
-458 KKENDLSKIPA
+458 D
-469 GEYQVEVDQSNFFI
+469 G
-483 EEKETI
+483 
-489 AKRPYTEATLI
+489 
-500 KDLNN
+500 N

-513 EIREL
+513 EIKKL
-518 LKSKDKDKKDVNGSI
+518 LKSKDKDRKDANGSI
-533 GTTATIPGIL
+533 GTVATIPGIL

-565 QEYLKILPESL
+565 KEYLKILPESL

-589 EKIARGEAKVED
+589 EKIARGEAKIED
-601 LTLSVLEDVKMIINS
+601 LTLSVLEDVKTIINS
-616 EHKTISSQFSKEKQE
+616 EHKTISSEFSRQKQE
-631 KEIIGICPKC
+631 KELIGICPKC
-641 GKIIYEGE
+641 GSPIYEGE

-663 KLWKKIKVFNQKE
+663 KLWKKIKIFNQKE
-676 VTITKQDAKTL
+676 VTITKQNAKTL
-687 LNKGKILITGLTN
+687 LNKGAILITGLTN
-700 KAGKKYKANFKLEVI
+700 KTGKKYKANFKLEVN

-720 LSLDSFVN
+720 LSLVSFVN

>member
-1 MTHVSH
+1 
-7 TFNRWEGK
+7 

-71 LKKWTLESLP
+71 LKKWKLDTLP
-81 IYFPK
+81 IYFSK
-86 WDKKPLPNKI
+86 WDKKILPYRKD
-96 ELFNSVKEL
+96 LFNTVKDLIHSNEI
-105 MHLNQV
+105 

-142 RLMVNDNS
+142 RLMVNDNT
-150 LGGVQKAFSKID
+150 LGGVQKAFSKIE
-162 DNSKYISLGK
+162 DNSKYTALGK

-177 AIADMVVGFSL
+177 AIADMIVGFSL
-188 SRYYSIINN
+188 SRFYSIINN
-197 AKLSVGRVQ
+197 AKLSIGRVQ

-226 KYYNLHLKININNID
+226 KYYNLYLKTNINNID
-241 IDLKYYTKEKTTDKS
+241 IDLRYSSKERIMDKF
-256 IHEEFI
+256 IYEEFI
-262 NKIENRSSNLV
+262 NNVGDKTSNLLI
-273 VTKKE
+273 TKKE
-278 SYRATPLPY
+278 NYRTTPLPY
-287 NLSDLESDAAILFKY
+287 NLSDLESDAATLFKY

-325 SDCRYLSEEHFK
+325 SDCRYLSDEHFK
-337 EAPELIPVVAQ
+337 EAPKLIPLVAE

-355 FNFNEKSKCFNDKY
+355 FDFNEKSRCFNDKY
-369 VTAHHGIIPTGSGN
+369 VTAHHGIIPTGAGD
-383 FDEFSQEEKNIYKL
+383 FEQFSQEEKNIYKL
-397 IAERYFIQFLEK
+397 IAERYLIQFLEK
-409 VKVEKTEART
+409 VKIEKTEAKV
-419 EIEEVIFKKSSTK
+419 EINEAIFKKSSIK
-432 ILELGYTKYFKVL
+432 ILEPGYTKYFKVL
-445 DDEDIENDEEIES
+445 EDDNENDEEVEE
-458 KKENDLSKIPA
+458 KKENNLSKIPG
-469 GEYQVEVDQSNFFI
+469 GEYQIKINDSNFFI
-483 EEKETI
+483 EEKETT
-489 AKRPYTEATLI
+489 AKKPYTEATLI

-559 VSTELA
+559 ISTELA
-565 QEYLKILPESL
+565 KEYLKILPESL

-589 EKIARGEAKVED
+589 EKIARGEAKLED
-601 LTLSVLEDVKMIINS
+601 LTLSVLEDVKTIINS
-616 EHKTISSQFSKEKQE
+616 EHKTISSEFSTLKQE
-631 KEIIGICPKC
+631 KEIIGVCPKC
-641 GKIIYEGE
+641 GEPIYEGE
-649 KNFYCSGYKSGCDF
+649 KNFYCNGYKSGCDF

-687 LNKGKILITGLTN
+687 LNKGTILITGLTN
-700 KAGKKYKANFKLEVI
+700 KAGKKYKANFKLEI
-715 DKYVN
+715 NDKYVN

>member
-1 MTHVSH
+1 
-7 TFNRWEGK
+7 

-34 PGDKKYN
+34 PGEKKYN
-41 GNSITVGDY
+41 GSSIIIGDY
-50 ITCWIYGH
+50 IACWIYGH

-71 LKKWTLESLP
+71 LKKWKLDTLP
-81 IYFPK
+81 IYFSK
-86 WDKKPLPNKI
+86 WDKKILPYRKD
-96 ELFNSVKEL
+96 LFNIVKDLIHSNEI
-105 MHLNQV
+105 

-142 RLMVNDNS
+142 RLMVNDNT
-150 LGGVQKAFSKID
+150 LGGVQKAFSKIE
-162 DNSKYISLGK
+162 DNSKYTALGK

-177 AIADMVVGFSL
+177 AIADMIVGFSL
-188 SRYYSIINN
+188 SRFYSIINN

-226 KYYNLHLKININNID
+226 KYYNLYLKTNINDID
-241 IDLKYYTKEKTTDKS
+241 IDLRYSSKERIMDKF
-256 IHEEFI
+256 IYEEFI
-262 NKIENRSSNLV
+262 NNVGDKTSNLLI
-273 VTKKE
+273 TKKE
-278 SYRATPLPY
+278 NYRATPLPY
-287 NLSDLESDAAILFKY
+287 NLSDLESDAATLFKY

-325 SDCRYLSEEHFK
+325 SDCRYLSDEHFK
-337 EAPELIPVVAQ
+337 EAPKLIPLVAE

-355 FNFNEKSKCFNDKY
+355 FDFNEKSRCFNDKY
-369 VTAHHGIIPTGSGN
+369 VTAHHGIIPTGAGD
-383 FDEFSQEEKNIYKL
+383 FEQFSQEEKNIYKL
-397 IAERYFIQFLEK
+397 IAERYLIQFLEK
-409 VKVEKTEART
+409 VKIEKTEAKV
-419 EIEEVIFKKSSTK
+419 EINEAIFKKSSIK
-432 ILELGYTKYFKVL
+432 ILEPGYTKYFKVL
-445 DDEDIENDEEIES
+445 EDDNENDEEVEE
-458 KKENDLSKIPA
+458 KKENNLSKIPG
-469 GEYQVEVDQSNFFI
+469 GEYQIKINDSNFFI
-483 EEKETI
+483 EEKETT
-489 AKRPYTEATLI
+489 AKKPYTEATLI

-559 VSTELA
+559 ISTELA
-565 QEYLKILPESL
+565 KEYLKILPESL

-589 EKIARGEAKVED
+589 EKIARGEAKLED
-601 LTLSVLEDVKMIINS
+601 LTLSVLEDVKTIINS
-616 EHKTISSQFSKEKQE
+616 EHKTISSEFSTLKQE
-631 KEIIGICPKC
+631 KEIIGVCPKC
-641 GKIIYEGE
+641 GEPIYEGE
-649 KNFYCSGYKSGCDF
+649 KNFYCNGYKSGCDF

-687 LNKGKILITGLTN
+687 LNKGTILITGLTN
-700 KAGKKYKANFKLEVI
+700 KAGKKYKANFKLEI
-715 DKYVN
+715 NDKYVN

>member
-1 MTHVSH
+1 
-7 TFNRWEGK
+7 

-34 PGDKKYN
+34 PGEKKYN
-41 GNSITVGDY
+41 GSSIIIGDY
-50 ITCWIYGH
+50 IACWIYGH

-71 LKKWTLESLP
+71 LKKWKLDTLP
-81 IYFPK
+81 IYFSK
-86 WDKKPLPNKI
+86 WDKKILPYRKD
-96 ELFNSVKEL
+96 LFNTVKDLIHSNEI
-105 MHLNQV
+105 

-142 RLMVNDNS
+142 RLMVNDNT
-150 LGGVQKAFSKID
+150 LGGVQKAFSKIE
-162 DNSKYISLGK
+162 DNSKYTALGK

-177 AIADMVVGFSL
+177 AIADMIVGFSL
-188 SRYYSIINN
+188 SRFYSIINN
-197 AKLSVGRVQ
+197 AKLSIGRVQ

-226 KYYNLHLKININNID
+226 KYYNLYLKTNVNDID
-241 IDLKYYTKEKTTDKS
+241 IDLRYSSKERIMDKS
-256 IHEEFI
+256 IYEEFI
-262 NKIENRSSNLV
+262 NNVGDKTSNLLI
-273 VTKKE
+273 TKKE
-278 SYRATPLPY
+278 NYRATPLPY
-287 NLSDLESDAAILFKY
+287 NLSDLESDAATLFKY

-337 EAPELIPVVAQ
+337 EAPKLIPLVAE

-355 FNFNEKSKCFNDKY
+355 FDFNEKSRCFNDKY
-369 VTAHHGIIPTGSGN
+369 VTAHHGIIPTGAGD
-383 FDEFSQEEKNIYKL
+383 FEQFSQEEKNIYKL
-397 IAERYFIQFLEK
+397 IAERYLIQFLEK
-409 VKVEKTEART
+409 VKIEKTEAKV
-419 EIEEVIFKKSSTK
+419 EINEAIFKKSSIK
-432 ILELGYTKYFKVL
+432 ILEPGYTKYFKVL
-445 DDEDIENDEEIES
+445 EDDNENDEEIEE
-458 KKENDLSKIPA
+458 KKENNLSKIPG
-469 GEYQVEVDQSNFFI
+469 GEYQIKINNSNFFI
-483 EEKETI
+483 EEKETT
-489 AKRPYTEATLI
+489 AKKPYTEATLI

-505 IAKYVKDP
+505 IAKYVKDS

-559 VSTELA
+559 LSTELA

-589 EKIARGEAKVED
+589 EKIARGEAKLED
-601 LTLSVLEDVKMIINS
+601 LTLSVLEDVKTIINS
-616 EHKTISSQFSKEKQE
+616 EHKTISSEFSTVKQE
-631 KEIIGICPKC
+631 KEVIGVCPKC
-641 GKIIYEGE
+641 GEPIYEGE
-649 KNFYCSGYKSGCDF
+649 KNFYCNGYKSGCDF
-663 KLWKKIKVFNQKE
+663 KLWKKIKIFNQKE

-687 LNKGKILITGLTN
+687 LNKGTILITGLTN
-700 KAGKKYKANFKLEVI
+700 KAGKKYKANFKLEI
-715 DKYVN
+715 NDKYVN

>member
-1 MTHVSH
+1 
-7 TFNRWEGK
+7 

-34 PGDKKYN
+34 PGEKKYN
-41 GNSITVGDY
+41 GSSIIIGDY
-50 ITCWIYGH
+50 IACWIYGH

-71 LKKWTLESLP
+71 LKKWKLDTLP
-81 IYFPK
+81 IYFSK
-86 WDKKPLPNKI
+86 WDKKILPYRKD
-96 ELFNSVKEL
+96 LFNTVKDLIHSNEI
-105 MHLNQV
+105 

-142 RLMVNDNS
+142 RLMVNDNT
-150 LGGVQKAFSKID
+150 LGGVQKAFSKIE
-162 DNSKYISLGK
+162 DNSKYTALGK

-177 AIADMVVGFSL
+177 AIADMIVGFSL
-188 SRYYSIINN
+188 SRFYSIINN
-197 AKLSVGRVQ
+197 AKLSIGRVQ

-226 KYYNLHLKININNID
+226 KYYNLYLKTNINDID
-241 IDLKYYTKEKTTDKS
+241 IDLRYSSKERIMDKF
-256 IHEEFI
+256 IYEEFI
-262 NKIENRSSNLV
+262 NNVGDKTSNLLI
-273 VTKKE
+273 TKKE
-278 SYRATPLPY
+278 NYRTTPLPY
-287 NLSDLESDAAILFKY
+287 NLSDLESDAATLFKY

-337 EAPELIPVVAQ
+337 EAPKLIPLVAE
-348 KLNFTAT
+348 KLNFTAN
-355 FNFNEKSKCFNDKY
+355 FNFNEKSRCFNDKY
-369 VTAHHGIIPTGSGN
+369 VTAHHGIIPTGAGD
-383 FDEFSQEEKNIYKL
+383 FEQFSQEEKNIYKL
-397 IAERYFIQFLEK
+397 IAERYLIQFLEK
-409 VKVEKTEART
+409 VKIEKTEAKV
-419 EIEEVIFKKSSTK
+419 EINEAIFKKSSIK
-432 ILELGYTKYFKVL
+432 ILEPGYTKYFKVL
-445 DDEDIENDEEIES
+445 EDDNENDEEVEE
-458 KKENDLSKIPA
+458 KKENNLSKIPG
-469 GEYQVEVDQSNFFI
+469 GEYQIKINDSNFFI
-483 EEKETI
+483 EEKETT
-489 AKRPYTEATLI
+489 AKKPYTEATLI

-559 VSTELA
+559 ISTELA
-565 QEYLKILPESL
+565 KEYLKILPESL

-589 EKIARGEAKVED
+589 EKIARGEAKLED
-601 LTLSVLEDVKMIINS
+601 LTLSVLEDVKTIINS
-616 EHKTISSQFSKEKQE
+616 EHKTISSEFSTLKQE
-631 KEIIGICPKC
+631 KEIIGVCPKC
-641 GKIIYEGE
+641 GEPIYEGE
-649 KNFYCSGYKSGCDF
+649 KNFYCNGYKSGCDF

-687 LNKGKILITGLTN
+687 LNKGTILITGLTN
-700 KAGKKYKANFKLEVI
+700 KAGKKYKANFKLEI
-715 DKYVN
+715 NDKYVN

>member
-1 MTHVSH
+1 
-7 TFNRWEGK
+7 

-34 PGDKKYN
+34 PGDKKYK

-58 ILTHK
+58 ILVHK

-105 MHLNQV
+105 MHSNQV
-111 TEIIHAGDADS
+111 TEIIHAGDGDS
-122 EGQYLVDELLEYCS
+122 EGQYLVDEVLEYCS

-142 RLMVNDNS
+142 RLIVNDNT
-150 LGGVQKAFSKID
+150 LGGVKKAFSKID
-162 DNSKYISLGK
+162 DNSNYIPLGK

-177 AIADMVVGFSL
+177 AIADMIVGFSL

-206 TPTMALVVNR
+206 TPTMTLVVNR

-226 KYYNLHLKININNID
+226 KYYNLHLKTNINNID

-262 NKIENRSSNLV
+262 NKIENRTSNLV
-273 VTKKE
+273 ITKKE

-287 NLSDLESDAAILFKY
+287 NLSDLESDAATLFKY

-309 ITQNLRDKYKA
+309 ITQSLRDKHKA

-348 KLNFTAT
+348 KLNFTVT

-409 VKVEKTEART
+409 VKVEKTEAKT
-419 EIEEVIFKKSSTK
+419 EIEEIIFKKNSIK
-432 ILELGYTKYFKVL
+432 ILEPGYTKYFKVL
-445 DDEDIENDEEIES
+445 DDEDNENEEEIEN

-469 GEYQVEVDQSNFFI
+469 GEYQIEVSQSNFFI
-483 EEKETI
+483 EEKETV
-489 AKRPYTEATLI
+489 AKKPYTEATLI

-533 GTTATIPGIL
+533 GTTATIPGIF

-565 QEYLKILPESL
+565 KEYLKILPESL
-576 KTPDSTALWWSIQ
+576 KTPDATALWWSIQ
-589 EKIARGEAKVED
+589 EKIARSEAKLED
-601 LTLSVLEDVKMIINS
+601 LTLSVLEDVKSIINS
-616 EHKTISSQFSKEKQE
+616 EHKTISSEFSRQKQE
-631 KEIIGICPKC
+631 KEVIGKCPKC
-641 GKIIYEGE
+641 GEIIYEGE
-649 KNFYCSGYKSGCDF
+649 KNFYCSGYKTGCDF
-663 KLWKKIKVFNQKE
+663 KLWKKVKVFNQKE

-700 KAGKKYKANFKLEVI
+700 KAGKKYKANFKLEVS